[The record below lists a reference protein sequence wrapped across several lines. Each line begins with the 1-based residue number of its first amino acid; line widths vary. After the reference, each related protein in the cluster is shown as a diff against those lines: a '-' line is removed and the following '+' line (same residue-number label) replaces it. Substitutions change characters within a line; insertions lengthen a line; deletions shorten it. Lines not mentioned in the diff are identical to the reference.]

1 MTQENETH
9 NIISD
14 DGNDWIDKLRYSRS
28 FMAKLIL
35 SDNAVK
41 EYYAAI
47 TARLLSYQKVR
58 SKTGWNGVSFFAG
71 RESIAKITISGKTLC
86 VYLAF
91 QPDEEEGVKYKAKDV
106 SDKRKYQKT
115 PSLYKIKSNGA
126 LNHCLKIIDALAA
139 KLDLVMRTDTPQ
151 VFTSA
156 FRQDSFNN
164 LVTRGLIRLLKSKQR
179 SEKRDE
185 EGQVEEEKID
195 NVEKAEAEGEPIFGA
210 FEDADKT
217 VTDLVGRY
225 KVFGD
230 ILGAMSSGN
239 AKTRLSQMYMLRCID
254 ETWIKAV
261 EESLPALDELI
272 RNPSHF
278 IAETE
283 EILPIEM
290 TKKITSRSVA
300 HLSRHTD
307 LISKVEGDTVTP
319 IKMLNVFREDSILT
333 YENKFLNTLIY
344 KLFIFVNSRYNTAL
358 NYGVDEKVTAI
369 EFEDKFY
376 HDEYKAK
383 VKINVELSKKSNGEE
398 RSEEERINRITQSD
412 LWQRVSRLN
421 DVVAAYRS
429 SDFCL
434 AMGTHYVRPPVIRT
448 NAILKNKYF
457 RQCLAL
463 WEFIESYE
471 DDGFGF
477 SVGETVLATPD
488 AYVKQLYE
496 QSAIAYF
503 VFRHNALGD
512 YDSESILASFM
523 EQFNLYATDDANERS
538 YVLGERMSGSDTQ
551 NDDSA
556 VQTTDSP
563 LMDKNDAG
571 EDDIL
576 LAIKVA
582 LAAEKK
588 IAQQMK
594 AELERQKAEEQAAI
608 LAKQAEEQG
617 SADTETFENRVESDI
632 SASDDEDEY
641 SKDGIKYIKSF
652 KAKMMLA
659 SEETKEYF
667 AKIANGL
674 LKYTKVKMRESQQY
688 VTFKRGRDLL
698 CKIAVRGKTLCVH
711 FALEPSGLDDKYFI
725 TDLSGVRKF
734 AETPSMLKVKSER
747 GVKYAFELID
757 AVRERFGLTENAKYK
772 ESVTAADYPSTDMD
786 TLIAS
791 GLVKIVNENGEAVTI
806 DGVKVGASDNAI
818 SAVAEKE
825 EVIAEESCEDLIDTK
840 KEPDTVKENVVVK
853 ETAGAG
859 DVTSVDNE
867 ITKNSDTLSASSDSG
882 EQAMQTDTQEIISEV
897 AASEIAAASDDE
909 DEYSKDGIKYIKSF
923 KAKMM
928 LASEETKEYFAK
940 IANGLLKYTKVK
952 MRESQ
957 QYVTF
962 KRGRD
967 LLCKIAVRGKTLCVH
982 FALEPSGL
990 DDKYFI
996 TDLSGVRKFAET
1008 PSMLKVKSERGVKYA
1023 FELIDAVRE
1032 RFGLTENAKYKE
1044 SVTAADYPSTDMDT
1058 LIASGLVKIV
1068 NENGE
1073 AVTIDGVK
1081 VGASDNAI
1089 SAVAEKEEVIA
1100 EESCEDLIDTKKE
1113 PDTVK
1118 ENVVVKETA
1127 GAGAVTSVDNE
1138 ITKNSDTFSASSDS
1152 GYGENIQNEINDTDG
1167 AAATHT
1173 SDFGGKN
1180 YAGLDADSDEAVS
1193 LADIAVAV
1201 NEEERDVYGDDKK
1214 NDSQE
1219 TEREGDVTNID
1230 NQITKNSDTLSALSD
1245 SGKQEKQGKQ
1255 GFFAKVKS
1263 LFSKRR

>member
-106 SDKRKYQKT
+106 SYKRKYQKT

-126 LNHCLKIIDALAA
+126 LNHCLKIIDAIAA

-195 NVEKAEAEGEPIFGA
+195 NVEKAETEGEPIFGA

-667 AKIANGL
+667 AKIVNGL
-674 LKYTKVKMRESQQY
+674 LKYAKVKMRESQQY
-688 VTFKRGRDLL
+688 VTFKRGKDLL

-711 FALEPSGLDDKYFI
+711 FALEPSRLDDKYFI

-734 AETPSMLKVKSER
+734 AETPSMLKVRSER

-772 ESVTAADYPSTDMD
+772 ESVTTADYPSADMN
-786 TLIAS
+786 TLIAR

-825 EVIAEESCEDLIDTK
+825 KVIAEESREDLIDTE

-859 DVTSVDNE
+859 DVTNIDNE
-867 ITKNSDTLSASSDSG
+867 ITKNFDTLS
-882 EQAMQTDTQEIISEV
+882 T
-897 AASEIAAASDDE
+897 
-909 DEYSKDGIKYIKSF
+909 
-923 KAKMM
+923 
-928 LASEETKEYFAK
+928 
-940 IANGLLKYTKVK
+940 
-952 MRESQ
+952 
-957 QYVTF
+957 
-962 KRGRD
+962 
-967 LLCKIAVRGKTLCVH
+967 
-982 FALEPSGL
+982 
-990 DDKYFI
+990 
-996 TDLSGVRKFAET
+996 
-1008 PSMLKVKSERGVKYA
+1008 
-1023 FELIDAVRE
+1023 
-1032 RFGLTENAKYKE
+1032 
-1044 SVTAADYPSTDMDT
+1044 
-1058 LIASGLVKIV
+1058 
-1068 NENGE
+1068 
-1073 AVTIDGVK
+1073 
-1081 VGASDNAI
+1081 
-1089 SAVAEKEEVIA
+1089 
-1100 EESCEDLIDTKKE
+1100 
-1113 PDTVK
+1113 
-1118 ENVVVKETA
+1118 
-1127 GAGAVTSVDNE
+1127 
-1138 ITKNSDTFSASSDS
+1138 SSDS

-1173 SDFGGKN
+1173 SDLGEKNGG
-1180 YAGLDADSDEAVS
+1180 GLDADSDEAVS

-1201 NEEERDVYGDDKK
+1201 NEEERDVCGDDKK
-1214 NDSQE
+1214 NGSQE
-1219 TEREGDVTNID
+1219 TAGVGDATNID
-1230 NQITKNSDTLSALSD
+1230 NEITKNSDTLSASSD
-1245 SGKQEKQGKQ
+1245 SGKQEKQRKQ

>member
-106 SDKRKYQKT
+106 SYKRKYQKT
-115 PSLYKIKSNGA
+115 PSLYKIRSNGA
-126 LNHCLKIIDALAA
+126 LNHCLKIIDAIAA

-195 NVEKAEAEGEPIFGA
+195 NVERAEAEGEPIFGA

-667 AKIANGL
+667 AKIVNGL

-688 VTFKRGRDLL
+688 VTFKRGKDLL

-711 FALEPSGLDDKYFI
+711 FALEPSRLDDKYFI

-772 ESVTAADYPSTDMD
+772 ESVTTADYPSADMN

-806 DGVKVGASDNAI
+806 DGVKVGASNNAI

-825 EVIAEESCEDLIDTK
+825 KVIAGESREDLIDTE

-853 ETAGAG
+853 ETVGVG
-859 DVTSVDNE
+859 DVTNIDNE
-867 ITKNSDTLSASSDSG
+867 ITKNFDTLS
-882 EQAMQTDTQEIISEV
+882 T
-897 AASEIAAASDDE
+897 
-909 DEYSKDGIKYIKSF
+909 
-923 KAKMM
+923 
-928 LASEETKEYFAK
+928 
-940 IANGLLKYTKVK
+940 
-952 MRESQ
+952 
-957 QYVTF
+957 
-962 KRGRD
+962 
-967 LLCKIAVRGKTLCVH
+967 
-982 FALEPSGL
+982 
-990 DDKYFI
+990 
-996 TDLSGVRKFAET
+996 
-1008 PSMLKVKSERGVKYA
+1008 
-1023 FELIDAVRE
+1023 
-1032 RFGLTENAKYKE
+1032 
-1044 SVTAADYPSTDMDT
+1044 
-1058 LIASGLVKIV
+1058 
-1068 NENGE
+1068 
-1073 AVTIDGVK
+1073 
-1081 VGASDNAI
+1081 
-1089 SAVAEKEEVIA
+1089 
-1100 EESCEDLIDTKKE
+1100 
-1113 PDTVK
+1113 
-1118 ENVVVKETA
+1118 
-1127 GAGAVTSVDNE
+1127 
-1138 ITKNSDTFSASSDS
+1138 SSDS

-1173 SDFGGKN
+1173 SDFGEKN
-1180 YAGLDADSDEAVS
+1180 GGGLDADSDEAVS

-1201 NEEERDVYGDDKK
+1201 NEEERDVCGDDKK

-1219 TEREGDVTNID
+1219 TAGAGDVTNID
-1230 NQITKNSDTLSALSD
+1230 NEITKNSDTLSASSD
-1245 SGKQEKQGKQ
+1245 NGKQEKQRKQ

>member
-58 SKTGWNGVSFFAG
+58 SNTGWNGVSFFAG

-319 IKMLNVFREDSILT
+319 IKMLNVFRENSILT

-398 RSEEERINRITQSD
+398 RSEEERINRITHSD
-412 LWQRVSRLN
+412 
-421 DVVAAYRS
+421 
-429 SDFCL
+429 
-434 AMGTHYVRPPVIRT
+434 
-448 NAILKNKYF
+448 
-457 RQCLAL
+457 
-463 WEFIESYE
+463 
-471 DDGFGF
+471 
-477 SVGETVLATPD
+477 
-488 AYVKQLYE
+488 
-496 QSAIAYF
+496 
-503 VFRHNALGD
+503 
-512 YDSESILASFM
+512 
-523 EQFNLYATDDANERS
+523 
-538 YVLGERMSGSDTQ
+538 
-551 NDDSA
+551 
-556 VQTTDSP
+556 
-563 LMDKNDAG
+563 
-571 EDDIL
+571 
-576 LAIKVA
+576 
-582 LAAEKK
+582 
-588 IAQQMK
+588 
-594 AELERQKAEEQAAI
+594 
-608 LAKQAEEQG
+608 
-617 SADTETFENRVESDI
+617 
-632 SASDDEDEY
+632 
-641 SKDGIKYIKSF
+641 
-652 KAKMMLA
+652 
-659 SEETKEYF
+659 
-667 AKIANGL
+667 
-674 LKYTKVKMRESQQY
+674 
-688 VTFKRGRDLL
+688 
-698 CKIAVRGKTLCVH
+698 
-711 FALEPSGLDDKYFI
+711 
-725 TDLSGVRKF
+725 
-734 AETPSMLKVKSER
+734 
-747 GVKYAFELID
+747 
-757 AVRERFGLTENAKYK
+757 
-772 ESVTAADYPSTDMD
+772 
-786 TLIAS
+786 
-791 GLVKIVNENGEAVTI
+791 
-806 DGVKVGASDNAI
+806 
-818 SAVAEKE
+818 
-825 EVIAEESCEDLIDTK
+825 
-840 KEPDTVKENVVVK
+840 
-853 ETAGAG
+853 
-859 DVTSVDNE
+859 
-867 ITKNSDTLSASSDSG
+867 
-882 EQAMQTDTQEIISEV
+882 
-897 AASEIAAASDDE
+897 
-909 DEYSKDGIKYIKSF
+909 
-923 KAKMM
+923 
-928 LASEETKEYFAK
+928 
-940 IANGLLKYTKVK
+940 
-952 MRESQ
+952 
-957 QYVTF
+957 
-962 KRGRD
+962 
-967 LLCKIAVRGKTLCVH
+967 
-982 FALEPSGL
+982 
-990 DDKYFI
+990 
-996 TDLSGVRKFAET
+996 
-1008 PSMLKVKSERGVKYA
+1008 
-1023 FELIDAVRE
+1023 
-1032 RFGLTENAKYKE
+1032 
-1044 SVTAADYPSTDMDT
+1044 
-1058 LIASGLVKIV
+1058 
-1068 NENGE
+1068 
-1073 AVTIDGVK
+1073 
-1081 VGASDNAI
+1081 
-1089 SAVAEKEEVIA
+1089 
-1100 EESCEDLIDTKKE
+1100 
-1113 PDTVK
+1113 
-1118 ENVVVKETA
+1118 
-1127 GAGAVTSVDNE
+1127 
-1138 ITKNSDTFSASSDS
+1138 
-1152 GYGENIQNEINDTDG
+1152 
-1167 AAATHT
+1167 
-1173 SDFGGKN
+1173 
-1180 YAGLDADSDEAVS
+1180 
-1193 LADIAVAV
+1193 
-1201 NEEERDVYGDDKK
+1201 
-1214 NDSQE
+1214 
-1219 TEREGDVTNID
+1219 
-1230 NQITKNSDTLSALSD
+1230 
-1245 SGKQEKQGKQ
+1245 
-1255 GFFAKVKS
+1255 
-1263 LFSKRR
+1263 

>member
-106 SDKRKYQKT
+106 SYKRKYQKT

-126 LNHCLKIIDALAA
+126 LNHCLKIIDAIAA

-185 EGQVEEEKID
+185 EGQVEEGKID
-195 NVEKAEAEGEPIFGA
+195 NVEKAETEGEPIFGA

-608 LAKQAEEQG
+608 LAKQAKEQG

-667 AKIANGL
+667 AKIVNGL
-674 LKYTKVKMRESQQY
+674 LKYAKVKMRESQQY
-688 VTFKRGRDLL
+688 VTFKRGKDLL

-711 FALEPSGLDDKYFI
+711 FALEPSRLDDKYFI

-772 ESVTAADYPSTDMD
+772 ESVTTADYPSADMN

-791 GLVKIVNENGEAVTI
+791 GLIKIVNENGEAVTI
-806 DGVKVGASDNAI
+806 DGVKVGASNNAI

-825 EVIAEESCEDLIDTK
+825 EVIAGESREDLIDTE

-853 ETAGAG
+853 ETADAG
-859 DVTSVDNE
+859 DVTNIDNE
-867 ITKNSDTLSASSDSG
+867 ITKNFDTLSASSDSG
-882 EQAMQTDTQEIISEV
+882 
-897 AASEIAAASDDE
+897 
-909 DEYSKDGIKYIKSF
+909 
-923 KAKMM
+923 
-928 LASEETKEYFAK
+928 
-940 IANGLLKYTKVK
+940 
-952 MRESQ
+952 
-957 QYVTF
+957 
-962 KRGRD
+962 
-967 LLCKIAVRGKTLCVH
+967 H
-982 FALEPSGL
+982 
-990 DDKYFI
+990 
-996 TDLSGVRKFAET
+996 
-1008 PSMLKVKSERGVKYA
+1008 
-1023 FELIDAVRE
+1023 
-1032 RFGLTENAKYKE
+1032 
-1044 SVTAADYPSTDMDT
+1044 
-1058 LIASGLVKIV
+1058 
-1068 NENGE
+1068 
-1073 AVTIDGVK
+1073 
-1081 VGASDNAI
+1081 
-1089 SAVAEKEEVIA
+1089 
-1100 EESCEDLIDTKKE
+1100 
-1113 PDTVK
+1113 
-1118 ENVVVKETA
+1118 
-1127 GAGAVTSVDNE
+1127 
-1138 ITKNSDTFSASSDS
+1138 
-1152 GYGENIQNEINDTDG
+1152 GENIQNEINDTDG

-1173 SDFGGKN
+1173 SDLDEKNGG
-1180 YAGLDADSDEAVS
+1180 GLDADSDEAVS

-1201 NEEERDVYGDDKK
+1201 NEEERDVCGDDKK

-1219 TEREGDVTNID
+1219 TVGVGDVTNID
-1230 NQITKNSDTLSALSD
+1230 NEITKNSDTLSASSD
-1245 SGKQEKQGKQ
+1245 SGKQEKQRKQ

>member
-106 SDKRKYQKT
+106 SYKRKYQKT

-126 LNHCLKIIDALAA
+126 LNHCLKIIDAIAA

-195 NVEKAEAEGEPIFGA
+195 NVEKAETEGEPIFGA

-333 YENKFLNTLIY
+333 YENKFVNTLIY
-344 KLFIFVNSRYNTAL
+344 KLFVFVNSRYNTAL

-434 AMGTHYVRPPVIRT
+434 AMGTYYVRPPVIRT

-571 EDDIL
+571 EDGIL

-667 AKIANGL
+667 AKIVNGL
-674 LKYTKVKMRESQQY
+674 LKYAKVKMRESQQY
-688 VTFKRGRDLL
+688 VTFKRGKDLL

-711 FALEPSGLDDKYFI
+711 FALEPSRLDDKYFI

-772 ESVTAADYPSTDMD
+772 ESVTTADYPSADMN

-825 EVIAEESCEDLIDTK
+825 EVIAEESREDLIDTE

-859 DVTSVDNE
+859 DVTNIDNE
-867 ITKNSDTLSASSDSG
+867 ITKNSDTL
-882 EQAMQTDTQEIISEV
+882 
-897 AASEIAAASDDE
+897 
-909 DEYSKDGIKYIKSF
+909 
-923 KAKMM
+923 
-928 LASEETKEYFAK
+928 
-940 IANGLLKYTKVK
+940 
-952 MRESQ
+952 
-957 QYVTF
+957 
-962 KRGRD
+962 
-967 LLCKIAVRGKTLCVH
+967 
-982 FALEPSGL
+982 
-990 DDKYFI
+990 
-996 TDLSGVRKFAET
+996 
-1008 PSMLKVKSERGVKYA
+1008 
-1023 FELIDAVRE
+1023 
-1032 RFGLTENAKYKE
+1032 
-1044 SVTAADYPSTDMDT
+1044 
-1058 LIASGLVKIV
+1058 
-1068 NENGE
+1068 
-1073 AVTIDGVK
+1073 
-1081 VGASDNAI
+1081 
-1089 SAVAEKEEVIA
+1089 
-1100 EESCEDLIDTKKE
+1100 
-1113 PDTVK
+1113 
-1118 ENVVVKETA
+1118 
-1127 GAGAVTSVDNE
+1127 
-1138 ITKNSDTFSASSDS
+1138 SASSDS

-1173 SDFGGKN
+1173 SDLGEKNGG
-1180 YAGLDADSDEAVS
+1180 GLDADSDEAVS

-1201 NEEERDVYGDDKK
+1201 NEEERDVCGDDKK

-1219 TEREGDVTNID
+1219 TAGVGDVTNID
-1230 NQITKNSDTLSALSD
+1230 NGITKNSDMLSASSD
-1245 SGKQEKQGKQ
+1245 SGKQEKQRKQ

>member
-28 FMAKLIL
+28 FVAKLIL

-106 SDKRKYQKT
+106 SYKRKYQKT
-115 PSLYKIKSNGA
+115 PSLYKIRSNGA
-126 LNHCLKIIDALAA
+126 LNHCLKIIDAIAA

-195 NVEKAEAEGEPIFGA
+195 NVEKAETEGEPIFGA

-344 KLFIFVNSRYNTAL
+344 KLFVFVNSRYNTAL

-503 VFRHNALGD
+503 IFRHNALGD

-556 VQTTDSP
+556 VQITDSP

-594 AELERQKAEEQAAI
+594 AELERQKAEEKAAI

-667 AKIANGL
+667 AKIVNGL
-674 LKYTKVKMRESQQY
+674 LKYAKVKMRESQQY
-688 VTFKRGRDLL
+688 VTFKRGKDVL

-711 FALEPSGLDDKYFI
+711 FALEPSRLDDKYFI

-772 ESVTAADYPSTDMD
+772 ESVTTADYPSADMN

-806 DGVKVGASDNAI
+806 DGVKVGASNNAI

-825 EVIAEESCEDLIDTK
+825 KVIAGESREDLIDTE

-853 ETAGAG
+853 ETVGVG
-859 DVTSVDNE
+859 DVTNIDNE
-867 ITKNSDTLSASSDSG
+867 ITKNFDTLS
-882 EQAMQTDTQEIISEV
+882 T
-897 AASEIAAASDDE
+897 
-909 DEYSKDGIKYIKSF
+909 
-923 KAKMM
+923 
-928 LASEETKEYFAK
+928 
-940 IANGLLKYTKVK
+940 
-952 MRESQ
+952 
-957 QYVTF
+957 
-962 KRGRD
+962 
-967 LLCKIAVRGKTLCVH
+967 
-982 FALEPSGL
+982 
-990 DDKYFI
+990 
-996 TDLSGVRKFAET
+996 
-1008 PSMLKVKSERGVKYA
+1008 
-1023 FELIDAVRE
+1023 
-1032 RFGLTENAKYKE
+1032 
-1044 SVTAADYPSTDMDT
+1044 
-1058 LIASGLVKIV
+1058 
-1068 NENGE
+1068 
-1073 AVTIDGVK
+1073 
-1081 VGASDNAI
+1081 
-1089 SAVAEKEEVIA
+1089 
-1100 EESCEDLIDTKKE
+1100 
-1113 PDTVK
+1113 
-1118 ENVVVKETA
+1118 
-1127 GAGAVTSVDNE
+1127 
-1138 ITKNSDTFSASSDS
+1138 SSDS

-1173 SDFGGKN
+1173 SDFGEKN
-1180 YAGLDADSDEAVS
+1180 GGGLDADSDEAVS

-1201 NEEERDVYGDDKK
+1201 NEEERDVCGDDKK

-1219 TEREGDVTNID
+1219 TAGAGDVTNID
-1230 NQITKNSDTLSALSD
+1230 NEITKNSDTLSASSD
-1245 SGKQEKQGKQ
+1245 NGKQEKQRKQ

>member
-28 FMAKLIL
+28 FMAKIIL

-106 SDKRKYQKT
+106 SYKRKYQKT
-115 PSLYKIKSNGA
+115 PSLYKIRSNGA
-126 LNHCLKIIDALAA
+126 LNHCLKIIDAIAA
-139 KLDLVMRTDTPQ
+139 KLDLVMRTDTSQ

-195 NVEKAEAEGEPIFGA
+195 NVEKAETEGEPIFGA

-344 KLFIFVNSRYNTAL
+344 KLFVFVNSRYNTAL

-608 LAKQAEEQG
+608 LAKQAKEQG

-667 AKIANGL
+667 AKIVNGL
-674 LKYTKVKMRESQQY
+674 LKYAKVKMRESQQY
-688 VTFKRGRDLL
+688 VTFKRGKDLL

-711 FALEPSGLDDKYFI
+711 FALEPSRLDDKYFI

-772 ESVTAADYPSTDMD
+772 ESVTTADYPSADMN

-818 SAVAEKE
+818 SEVAEKE
-825 EVIAEESCEDLIDTK
+825 EVIAEESREDLIDTE

-859 DVTSVDNE
+859 DVTNIDNE
-867 ITKNSDTLSASSDSG
+867 ITKNFDTLS
-882 EQAMQTDTQEIISEV
+882 T
-897 AASEIAAASDDE
+897 
-909 DEYSKDGIKYIKSF
+909 
-923 KAKMM
+923 
-928 LASEETKEYFAK
+928 
-940 IANGLLKYTKVK
+940 
-952 MRESQ
+952 
-957 QYVTF
+957 
-962 KRGRD
+962 
-967 LLCKIAVRGKTLCVH
+967 
-982 FALEPSGL
+982 
-990 DDKYFI
+990 
-996 TDLSGVRKFAET
+996 
-1008 PSMLKVKSERGVKYA
+1008 
-1023 FELIDAVRE
+1023 
-1032 RFGLTENAKYKE
+1032 
-1044 SVTAADYPSTDMDT
+1044 
-1058 LIASGLVKIV
+1058 
-1068 NENGE
+1068 
-1073 AVTIDGVK
+1073 
-1081 VGASDNAI
+1081 
-1089 SAVAEKEEVIA
+1089 
-1100 EESCEDLIDTKKE
+1100 
-1113 PDTVK
+1113 
-1118 ENVVVKETA
+1118 
-1127 GAGAVTSVDNE
+1127 
-1138 ITKNSDTFSASSDS
+1138 SSDS

-1173 SDFGGKN
+1173 SDLGEKNGG
-1180 YAGLDADSDEAVS
+1180 GLDADSDEAVS

-1201 NEEERDVYGDDKK
+1201 NEEERDVCGDDKK

-1219 TEREGDVTNID
+1219 TVGVGDVTNID
-1230 NQITKNSDTLSALSD
+1230 NEITKNSDTLSASSD
-1245 SGKQEKQGKQ
+1245 SGKQEKQRKQ

>member
-106 SDKRKYQKT
+106 SYKRKYQKT

-126 LNHCLKIIDALAA
+126 LNHCLKIIDAIAA

-195 NVEKAEAEGEPIFGA
+195 NVEKAETEGEPIFGA

-344 KLFIFVNSRYNTAL
+344 KLFVFVNSRYNTAL

-667 AKIANGL
+667 AKIVNGL
-674 LKYTKVKMRESQQY
+674 LKYAKVKMRESQQY
-688 VTFKRGRDLL
+688 VTFKRGKDLL

-711 FALEPSGLDDKYFI
+711 FALEPSRLDDKYFI

-772 ESVTAADYPSTDMD
+772 ESVTTADYPSADMN

-825 EVIAEESCEDLIDTK
+825 EVIAEESREDLIDTE

-859 DVTSVDNE
+859 DVTNIDNE
-867 ITKNSDTLSASSDSG
+867 ITKNSDTLS
-882 EQAMQTDTQEIISEV
+882 T
-897 AASEIAAASDDE
+897 
-909 DEYSKDGIKYIKSF
+909 
-923 KAKMM
+923 
-928 LASEETKEYFAK
+928 
-940 IANGLLKYTKVK
+940 
-952 MRESQ
+952 
-957 QYVTF
+957 
-962 KRGRD
+962 
-967 LLCKIAVRGKTLCVH
+967 
-982 FALEPSGL
+982 
-990 DDKYFI
+990 
-996 TDLSGVRKFAET
+996 
-1008 PSMLKVKSERGVKYA
+1008 
-1023 FELIDAVRE
+1023 
-1032 RFGLTENAKYKE
+1032 
-1044 SVTAADYPSTDMDT
+1044 
-1058 LIASGLVKIV
+1058 
-1068 NENGE
+1068 
-1073 AVTIDGVK
+1073 
-1081 VGASDNAI
+1081 
-1089 SAVAEKEEVIA
+1089 
-1100 EESCEDLIDTKKE
+1100 
-1113 PDTVK
+1113 
-1118 ENVVVKETA
+1118 
-1127 GAGAVTSVDNE
+1127 
-1138 ITKNSDTFSASSDS
+1138 SSDS

-1173 SDFGGKN
+1173 SDLGEKNGG
-1180 YAGLDADSDEAVS
+1180 GLDADSDEAVS

-1201 NEEERDVYGDDKK
+1201 NEEERDVCGDDKK

-1219 TEREGDVTNID
+1219 TVGAGDVTNID
-1230 NQITKNSDTLSALSD
+1230 NEITKNFDTLSTSSD
-1245 SGKQEKQGKQ
+1245 SGKQEKQRKQ

>member
-106 SDKRKYQKT
+106 SYKRKYQKT
-115 PSLYKIKSNGA
+115 PSLYKIRSNGA
-126 LNHCLKIIDALAA
+126 LNHCLKIIDAIAA

-195 NVEKAEAEGEPIFGA
+195 NVEKAETEGEPIFGA

-254 ETWIKAV
+254 DTWIKAV

-344 KLFIFVNSRYNTAL
+344 KLFVFVNSRYNTAL

-594 AELERQKAEEQAAI
+594 AEFEWQKAEEQAAI

-667 AKIANGL
+667 AKIVNGL
-674 LKYTKVKMRESQQY
+674 LKYAKVKMRESQQY
-688 VTFKRGRDLL
+688 VTFKRGKDLL
-698 CKIAVRGKTLCVH
+698 CKITVRGKTLCVH
-711 FALEPSGLDDKYFI
+711 FALEPSRLDDKYFI

-772 ESVTAADYPSTDMD
+772 ESVTTADYPSADMN

-818 SAVAEKE
+818 SEVAEKE
-825 EVIAEESCEDLIDTK
+825 EVIAEESREDLIDTE

-859 DVTSVDNE
+859 DVTNIDNE
-867 ITKNSDTLSASSDSG
+867 ITKNFDTLS
-882 EQAMQTDTQEIISEV
+882 T
-897 AASEIAAASDDE
+897 
-909 DEYSKDGIKYIKSF
+909 
-923 KAKMM
+923 
-928 LASEETKEYFAK
+928 
-940 IANGLLKYTKVK
+940 
-952 MRESQ
+952 
-957 QYVTF
+957 
-962 KRGRD
+962 
-967 LLCKIAVRGKTLCVH
+967 
-982 FALEPSGL
+982 
-990 DDKYFI
+990 
-996 TDLSGVRKFAET
+996 
-1008 PSMLKVKSERGVKYA
+1008 
-1023 FELIDAVRE
+1023 
-1032 RFGLTENAKYKE
+1032 
-1044 SVTAADYPSTDMDT
+1044 
-1058 LIASGLVKIV
+1058 
-1068 NENGE
+1068 
-1073 AVTIDGVK
+1073 
-1081 VGASDNAI
+1081 
-1089 SAVAEKEEVIA
+1089 
-1100 EESCEDLIDTKKE
+1100 
-1113 PDTVK
+1113 
-1118 ENVVVKETA
+1118 
-1127 GAGAVTSVDNE
+1127 
-1138 ITKNSDTFSASSDS
+1138 SSDS

-1173 SDFGGKN
+1173 SDLGEKNGG
-1180 YAGLDADSDEAVS
+1180 GLDADSDEAVS
-1193 LADIAVAV
+1193 FADIAVAV
-1201 NEEERDVYGDDKK
+1201 NEEERDVCGDDKK

-1219 TEREGDVTNID
+1219 TVGVGDVTNID
-1230 NQITKNSDTLSALSD
+1230 NEITKNSDTLSASSD
-1245 SGKQEKQGKQ
+1245 SGKQEKQRKQ

>member
-47 TARLLSYQKVR
+47 TARLSSYQKVR

-106 SDKRKYQKT
+106 SYKRKYQKT

-126 LNHCLKIIDALAA
+126 LNHCLKIIDAIAA

-195 NVEKAEAEGEPIFGA
+195 NVEKAETEGEPIFGA

-333 YENKFLNTLIY
+333 YENKFVNTLIY
-344 KLFIFVNSRYNTAL
+344 KLFVFVNSRYNTAL

-434 AMGTHYVRPPVIRT
+434 AMGTYYVRPPVIRT

-571 EDDIL
+571 EDGIL

-667 AKIANGL
+667 AKIVNGL
-674 LKYTKVKMRESQQY
+674 LKYAKVKMRESQQY
-688 VTFKRGRDLL
+688 VTFKRGKDVL

-711 FALEPSGLDDKYFI
+711 FALEPSRLDDKYFI

-772 ESVTAADYPSTDMD
+772 ESVTTADYPSADMN

-825 EVIAEESCEDLIDTK
+825 KVIAEESSEDLIDTE

-859 DVTSVDNE
+859 DVTNIDNE
-867 ITKNSDTLSASSDSG
+867 ITKNSDTL
-882 EQAMQTDTQEIISEV
+882 
-897 AASEIAAASDDE
+897 
-909 DEYSKDGIKYIKSF
+909 
-923 KAKMM
+923 
-928 LASEETKEYFAK
+928 
-940 IANGLLKYTKVK
+940 
-952 MRESQ
+952 
-957 QYVTF
+957 
-962 KRGRD
+962 
-967 LLCKIAVRGKTLCVH
+967 
-982 FALEPSGL
+982 
-990 DDKYFI
+990 
-996 TDLSGVRKFAET
+996 
-1008 PSMLKVKSERGVKYA
+1008 
-1023 FELIDAVRE
+1023 
-1032 RFGLTENAKYKE
+1032 
-1044 SVTAADYPSTDMDT
+1044 
-1058 LIASGLVKIV
+1058 
-1068 NENGE
+1068 
-1073 AVTIDGVK
+1073 
-1081 VGASDNAI
+1081 
-1089 SAVAEKEEVIA
+1089 
-1100 EESCEDLIDTKKE
+1100 
-1113 PDTVK
+1113 
-1118 ENVVVKETA
+1118 
-1127 GAGAVTSVDNE
+1127 
-1138 ITKNSDTFSASSDS
+1138 SASSDS

-1173 SDFGGKN
+1173 SDLGEKNGG
-1180 YAGLDADSDEAVS
+1180 GLDADSDEAVS

-1201 NEEERDVYGDDKK
+1201 NEEERDVCGDDKK

-1219 TEREGDVTNID
+1219 TAGVGDVTNID
-1230 NQITKNSDTLSALSD
+1230 NGITKNSDMLSASSD
-1245 SGKQEKQGKQ
+1245 SGKQEKQRKQ

>member
-195 NVEKAEAEGEPIFGA
+195 NVEKAEAEGELIFGA

-434 AMGTHYVRPPVIRT
+434 MMGTHYVRPPVIRT

-556 VQTTDSP
+556 VRTTDSP

-582 LAAEKK
+582 LEAEKK

-617 SADTETFENRVESDI
+617 SADTETFENRVKSDI

-688 VTFKRGRDLL
+688 VTFKRGKDLL

-772 ESVTAADYPSTDMD
+772 ESVTTADYPSTDMN

-806 DGVKVGASDNAI
+806 DGVKVGASNNAI

-825 EVIAEESCEDLIDTK
+825 EVIAEESSEDLIDTK

-859 DVTSVDNE
+859 DVTNIDNE
-867 ITKNSDTLSASSDSG
+867 ITKNSDTL
-882 EQAMQTDTQEIISEV
+882 
-897 AASEIAAASDDE
+897 
-909 DEYSKDGIKYIKSF
+909 
-923 KAKMM
+923 
-928 LASEETKEYFAK
+928 
-940 IANGLLKYTKVK
+940 
-952 MRESQ
+952 
-957 QYVTF
+957 
-962 KRGRD
+962 
-967 LLCKIAVRGKTLCVH
+967 
-982 FALEPSGL
+982 
-990 DDKYFI
+990 
-996 TDLSGVRKFAET
+996 
-1008 PSMLKVKSERGVKYA
+1008 
-1023 FELIDAVRE
+1023 
-1032 RFGLTENAKYKE
+1032 
-1044 SVTAADYPSTDMDT
+1044 
-1058 LIASGLVKIV
+1058 
-1068 NENGE
+1068 
-1073 AVTIDGVK
+1073 
-1081 VGASDNAI
+1081 
-1089 SAVAEKEEVIA
+1089 
-1100 EESCEDLIDTKKE
+1100 
-1113 PDTVK
+1113 
-1118 ENVVVKETA
+1118 
-1127 GAGAVTSVDNE
+1127 
-1138 ITKNSDTFSASSDS
+1138 SASSDS

-1173 SDFGGKN
+1173 SDFGEKN
-1180 YAGLDADSDEAVS
+1180 GGGLDADSDEAVS

-1214 NDSQE
+1214 NDSQG

-1230 NQITKNSDTLSALSD
+1230 NQITKNSDTLSASSD

-1263 LFSKRR
+1263 LFFKRR

>member
-106 SDKRKYQKT
+106 SYKRKYQKT

-126 LNHCLKIIDALAA
+126 LNHCLKIIDAIAA

-185 EGQVEEEKID
+185 EGQVEEGKIG
-195 NVEKAEAEGEPIFGA
+195 NVEKAEPEGEPIFGA

-667 AKIANGL
+667 AKIVNGL
-674 LKYTKVKMRESQQY
+674 LKYAKVKMRESQQY
-688 VTFKRGRDLL
+688 VTFKRGKDLL

-711 FALEPSGLDDKYFI
+711 FALEPSRLDDKYFI

-772 ESVTAADYPSTDMD
+772 ESVTTADYPSADMN

-791 GLVKIVNENGEAVTI
+791 GLVKIVNENGEVVTI

-825 EVIAEESCEDLIDTK
+825 KVIAEESREDLIDTE
-840 KEPDTVKENVVVK
+840 KEPDTVKENAVVK

-859 DVTSVDNE
+859 DVTNIDNE
-867 ITKNSDTLSASSDSG
+867 ITKNFDTLS
-882 EQAMQTDTQEIISEV
+882 T
-897 AASEIAAASDDE
+897 
-909 DEYSKDGIKYIKSF
+909 
-923 KAKMM
+923 
-928 LASEETKEYFAK
+928 
-940 IANGLLKYTKVK
+940 
-952 MRESQ
+952 
-957 QYVTF
+957 
-962 KRGRD
+962 
-967 LLCKIAVRGKTLCVH
+967 
-982 FALEPSGL
+982 
-990 DDKYFI
+990 
-996 TDLSGVRKFAET
+996 
-1008 PSMLKVKSERGVKYA
+1008 
-1023 FELIDAVRE
+1023 
-1032 RFGLTENAKYKE
+1032 
-1044 SVTAADYPSTDMDT
+1044 
-1058 LIASGLVKIV
+1058 
-1068 NENGE
+1068 
-1073 AVTIDGVK
+1073 
-1081 VGASDNAI
+1081 
-1089 SAVAEKEEVIA
+1089 
-1100 EESCEDLIDTKKE
+1100 
-1113 PDTVK
+1113 
-1118 ENVVVKETA
+1118 
-1127 GAGAVTSVDNE
+1127 
-1138 ITKNSDTFSASSDS
+1138 SSDS

-1173 SDFGGKN
+1173 SDLGEKNGG
-1180 YAGLDADSDEAVS
+1180 GLDADSDEAVS

-1201 NEEERDVYGDDKK
+1201 NEEERDVCGDDKK

-1219 TEREGDVTNID
+1219 TVGAGDVTNID
-1230 NQITKNSDTLSALSD
+1230 NEITKNSDTLSASSD
-1245 SGKQEKQGKQ
+1245 SGKQEKQRKQ

>member
-106 SDKRKYQKT
+106 SYKRKYQKT

-126 LNHCLKIIDALAA
+126 LNHCLKIIDAIAA

-185 EGQVEEEKID
+185 EGQVEEGKID

-571 EDDIL
+571 EDGIL

-667 AKIANGL
+667 AKIVNGL
-674 LKYTKVKMRESQQY
+674 LKYAKVKMRESQQY
-688 VTFKRGRDLL
+688 VTFKRGKDLL

-711 FALEPSGLDDKYFI
+711 FALEPSRLDDKYFI

-772 ESVTAADYPSTDMD
+772 ESVTTADYPSADMN

-825 EVIAEESCEDLIDTK
+825 EVIAGGSREDLIDTE

-859 DVTSVDNE
+859 DVTNIDNE
-867 ITKNSDTLSASSDSG
+867 ITKNFDTLS
-882 EQAMQTDTQEIISEV
+882 T
-897 AASEIAAASDDE
+897 
-909 DEYSKDGIKYIKSF
+909 
-923 KAKMM
+923 
-928 LASEETKEYFAK
+928 
-940 IANGLLKYTKVK
+940 
-952 MRESQ
+952 
-957 QYVTF
+957 
-962 KRGRD
+962 
-967 LLCKIAVRGKTLCVH
+967 
-982 FALEPSGL
+982 
-990 DDKYFI
+990 
-996 TDLSGVRKFAET
+996 
-1008 PSMLKVKSERGVKYA
+1008 
-1023 FELIDAVRE
+1023 
-1032 RFGLTENAKYKE
+1032 
-1044 SVTAADYPSTDMDT
+1044 
-1058 LIASGLVKIV
+1058 
-1068 NENGE
+1068 
-1073 AVTIDGVK
+1073 
-1081 VGASDNAI
+1081 
-1089 SAVAEKEEVIA
+1089 
-1100 EESCEDLIDTKKE
+1100 
-1113 PDTVK
+1113 
-1118 ENVVVKETA
+1118 
-1127 GAGAVTSVDNE
+1127 
-1138 ITKNSDTFSASSDS
+1138 SSDS

-1173 SDFGGKN
+1173 SDLGEKNGG
-1180 YAGLDADSDEAVS
+1180 GLDADSDEAVS

-1201 NEEERDVYGDDKK
+1201 NEEERDVCGDDKK

-1219 TEREGDVTNID
+1219 TVGAGDVTNID
-1230 NQITKNSDTLSALSD
+1230 NEITKNSDTLSASSD
-1245 SGKQEKQGKQ
+1245 SGKQEKQRKQ

>member
-9 NIISD
+9 NITSD

-106 SDKRKYQKT
+106 SYKRKYQKT
-115 PSLYKIKSNGA
+115 PSLYKIRSNGA
-126 LNHCLKIIDALAA
+126 LNHCLKIIDAIAA

-344 KLFIFVNSRYNTAL
+344 KLFVFVNSRYNTAL

-667 AKIANGL
+667 AKIVNGL
-674 LKYTKVKMRESQQY
+674 LKYAKVKMRESQQY
-688 VTFKRGRDLL
+688 VTFKRGKDLL

-711 FALEPSGLDDKYFI
+711 FALEPSRLDDKYFI

-772 ESVTAADYPSTDMD
+772 ESVTTADYPSADMN

-825 EVIAEESCEDLIDTK
+825 KVIAEESSEDLIDTE

-859 DVTSVDNE
+859 DVTNIDNE
-867 ITKNSDTLSASSDSG
+867 ITKNFDTLS
-882 EQAMQTDTQEIISEV
+882 T
-897 AASEIAAASDDE
+897 
-909 DEYSKDGIKYIKSF
+909 
-923 KAKMM
+923 
-928 LASEETKEYFAK
+928 
-940 IANGLLKYTKVK
+940 
-952 MRESQ
+952 
-957 QYVTF
+957 
-962 KRGRD
+962 
-967 LLCKIAVRGKTLCVH
+967 
-982 FALEPSGL
+982 
-990 DDKYFI
+990 
-996 TDLSGVRKFAET
+996 
-1008 PSMLKVKSERGVKYA
+1008 
-1023 FELIDAVRE
+1023 
-1032 RFGLTENAKYKE
+1032 
-1044 SVTAADYPSTDMDT
+1044 
-1058 LIASGLVKIV
+1058 
-1068 NENGE
+1068 
-1073 AVTIDGVK
+1073 
-1081 VGASDNAI
+1081 
-1089 SAVAEKEEVIA
+1089 
-1100 EESCEDLIDTKKE
+1100 
-1113 PDTVK
+1113 
-1118 ENVVVKETA
+1118 
-1127 GAGAVTSVDNE
+1127 
-1138 ITKNSDTFSASSDS
+1138 SSDS

-1173 SDFGGKN
+1173 SDLGEKNGG
-1180 YAGLDADSDEAVS
+1180 GLDADSDEAVS

-1201 NEEERDVYGDDKK
+1201 NEEERDVCGDDKK

-1219 TEREGDVTNID
+1219 TVGVGDVTNID
-1230 NQITKNSDTLSALSD
+1230 NEITKNSDTLSASSD
-1245 SGKQEKQGKQ
+1245 SGKQEKQRKQ

>member
-106 SDKRKYQKT
+106 SYKRKYQKT
-115 PSLYKIKSNGA
+115 PSLYKIRSNGA
-126 LNHCLKIIDALAA
+126 LNHCLKIIDAIAA

-195 NVEKAEAEGEPIFGA
+195 NVEKAETEGEPIFGA

-344 KLFIFVNSRYNTAL
+344 KLFVFVNSRYNTAL

-376 HDEYKAK
+376 HYEYKAK

-667 AKIANGL
+667 AKIVNGL
-674 LKYTKVKMRESQQY
+674 LKYAKVKMRESQQY
-688 VTFKRGRDLL
+688 VTFKRGKDLL

-711 FALEPSGLDDKYFI
+711 FALEPSRLDDKYFI
-725 TDLSGVRKF
+725 TDLSGIRKF

-757 AVRERFGLTENAKYK
+757 AIRERFGLTENAKYK
-772 ESVTAADYPSTDMD
+772 ESVTTADYPSADMN

-825 EVIAEESCEDLIDTK
+825 EVIAEESREDLIDTE

-859 DVTSVDNE
+859 DVTNIDNE
-867 ITKNSDTLSASSDSG
+867 ITKNSDTL
-882 EQAMQTDTQEIISEV
+882 
-897 AASEIAAASDDE
+897 
-909 DEYSKDGIKYIKSF
+909 
-923 KAKMM
+923 
-928 LASEETKEYFAK
+928 
-940 IANGLLKYTKVK
+940 
-952 MRESQ
+952 
-957 QYVTF
+957 
-962 KRGRD
+962 
-967 LLCKIAVRGKTLCVH
+967 
-982 FALEPSGL
+982 
-990 DDKYFI
+990 
-996 TDLSGVRKFAET
+996 
-1008 PSMLKVKSERGVKYA
+1008 
-1023 FELIDAVRE
+1023 
-1032 RFGLTENAKYKE
+1032 
-1044 SVTAADYPSTDMDT
+1044 
-1058 LIASGLVKIV
+1058 
-1068 NENGE
+1068 
-1073 AVTIDGVK
+1073 
-1081 VGASDNAI
+1081 
-1089 SAVAEKEEVIA
+1089 
-1100 EESCEDLIDTKKE
+1100 
-1113 PDTVK
+1113 
-1118 ENVVVKETA
+1118 
-1127 GAGAVTSVDNE
+1127 
-1138 ITKNSDTFSASSDS
+1138 SASSDS

-1173 SDFGGKN
+1173 SDLGEKNGG
-1180 YAGLDADSDEAVS
+1180 GLDADSDEAVS

-1201 NEEERDVYGDDKK
+1201 NEEERDVCGDDKK

-1219 TEREGDVTNID
+1219 TAGVGDVTNID
-1230 NQITKNSDTLSALSD
+1230 NGITKNSDMLSASSD
-1245 SGKQEKQGKQ
+1245 SGKQEKQRKQ

>member
-106 SDKRKYQKT
+106 SYKRKYQKT

-126 LNHCLKIIDALAA
+126 LNHCLKIIDAIAA

-195 NVEKAEAEGEPIFGA
+195 NVEKAETEGEPIFGA

-594 AELERQKAEEQAAI
+594 AEFEWQKAEEQAAI

-667 AKIANGL
+667 AKIVNGL
-674 LKYTKVKMRESQQY
+674 LKYVKVKMRESQQY
-688 VTFKRGRDLL
+688 VTFKRGKDLL

-711 FALEPSGLDDKYFI
+711 FALEPSRLDDKYFI

-757 AVRERFGLTENAKYK
+757 AVRERFGLAENAKYK
-772 ESVTAADYPSTDMD
+772 ESVTTADYPSADMN

-791 GLVKIVNENGEAVTI
+791 GLVKIVNENGEVVTI

-825 EVIAEESCEDLIDTK
+825 EVIAGESREDLIDTE
-840 KEPDTVKENVVVK
+840 KEPDTVKENAVVK

-859 DVTSVDNE
+859 DVTNIDNE

-882 EQAMQTDTQEIISEV
+882 
-897 AASEIAAASDDE
+897 
-909 DEYSKDGIKYIKSF
+909 
-923 KAKMM
+923 
-928 LASEETKEYFAK
+928 
-940 IANGLLKYTKVK
+940 
-952 MRESQ
+952 
-957 QYVTF
+957 
-962 KRGRD
+962 
-967 LLCKIAVRGKTLCVH
+967 H
-982 FALEPSGL
+982 
-990 DDKYFI
+990 
-996 TDLSGVRKFAET
+996 
-1008 PSMLKVKSERGVKYA
+1008 
-1023 FELIDAVRE
+1023 
-1032 RFGLTENAKYKE
+1032 
-1044 SVTAADYPSTDMDT
+1044 
-1058 LIASGLVKIV
+1058 
-1068 NENGE
+1068 
-1073 AVTIDGVK
+1073 
-1081 VGASDNAI
+1081 
-1089 SAVAEKEEVIA
+1089 
-1100 EESCEDLIDTKKE
+1100 
-1113 PDTVK
+1113 
-1118 ENVVVKETA
+1118 
-1127 GAGAVTSVDNE
+1127 
-1138 ITKNSDTFSASSDS
+1138 
-1152 GYGENIQNEINDTDG
+1152 GENIQNEINDTDG

-1173 SDFGGKN
+1173 SDLGEKNGG
-1180 YAGLDADSDEAVS
+1180 GLDADSDEAVS

-1201 NEEERDVYGDDKK
+1201 NEEERDVCGDDKK

-1219 TEREGDVTNID
+1219 TAGAGDVTNID
-1230 NQITKNSDTLSALSD
+1230 NEITKNSDTLSASSD
-1245 SGKQEKQGKQ
+1245 SSKQEKQRKQ

>member
-106 SDKRKYQKT
+106 SYKRKYQKT
-115 PSLYKIKSNGA
+115 PSLYKIRSNGA
-126 LNHCLKIIDALAA
+126 LNHCLKIIDAIAA

-261 EESLPALDELI
+261 EESLPTLDELI

-344 KLFIFVNSRYNTAL
+344 KLFVFVNSRYNTAL

-667 AKIANGL
+667 AKIVNGL

-688 VTFKRGRDLL
+688 VTFKRGKDLL

-711 FALEPSGLDDKYFI
+711 FALEPSRLDDKYFI

-757 AVRERFGLTENAKYK
+757 AGRERFGLTENAKYK
-772 ESVTAADYPSTDMD
+772 ESVTTADYPSADMN

-825 EVIAEESCEDLIDTK
+825 EVIAEESSEDLIDTE

-853 ETAGAG
+853 ETADAG
-859 DVTSVDNE
+859 DVTNIDNE

-882 EQAMQTDTQEIISEV
+882 
-897 AASEIAAASDDE
+897 
-909 DEYSKDGIKYIKSF
+909 
-923 KAKMM
+923 
-928 LASEETKEYFAK
+928 
-940 IANGLLKYTKVK
+940 
-952 MRESQ
+952 
-957 QYVTF
+957 
-962 KRGRD
+962 
-967 LLCKIAVRGKTLCVH
+967 H
-982 FALEPSGL
+982 
-990 DDKYFI
+990 
-996 TDLSGVRKFAET
+996 
-1008 PSMLKVKSERGVKYA
+1008 
-1023 FELIDAVRE
+1023 
-1032 RFGLTENAKYKE
+1032 
-1044 SVTAADYPSTDMDT
+1044 
-1058 LIASGLVKIV
+1058 
-1068 NENGE
+1068 
-1073 AVTIDGVK
+1073 
-1081 VGASDNAI
+1081 
-1089 SAVAEKEEVIA
+1089 
-1100 EESCEDLIDTKKE
+1100 
-1113 PDTVK
+1113 
-1118 ENVVVKETA
+1118 
-1127 GAGAVTSVDNE
+1127 
-1138 ITKNSDTFSASSDS
+1138 
-1152 GYGENIQNEINDTDG
+1152 GENIQNEINDTDG
-1167 AAATHT
+1167 AAATHA
-1173 SDFGGKN
+1173 SDFGEKN
-1180 YAGLDADSDEAVS
+1180 GGGLDADSDEAVS

-1201 NEEERDVYGDDKK
+1201 NEEERDVCGDDKK

-1219 TEREGDVTNID
+1219 TVGVGDVTNID
-1230 NQITKNSDTLSALSD
+1230 NEITKNSDTLSASSD
-1245 SGKQEKQGKQ
+1245 SGKQEKQRKQ

>member
-9 NIISD
+9 NITSD

-106 SDKRKYQKT
+106 SYKRKYQKT
-115 PSLYKIKSNGA
+115 PSLYKIRSNGA
-126 LNHCLKIIDALAA
+126 LNHCLKIIDAIAA

-344 KLFIFVNSRYNTAL
+344 KLFVFVNSRYNTAL

-667 AKIANGL
+667 AKIVNGL
-674 LKYTKVKMRESQQY
+674 LKYAKVKMRESQQY
-688 VTFKRGRDLL
+688 VTFKRGKDLL

-711 FALEPSGLDDKYFI
+711 FALEPSRLDDKYFI

-772 ESVTAADYPSTDMD
+772 ESVTTADYPSADMN

-825 EVIAEESCEDLIDTK
+825 EVIAEESREDLIDTE

-853 ETAGAG
+853 ETADAG
-859 DVTSVDNE
+859 DVTNIDNE
-867 ITKNSDTLSASSDSG
+867 ITKNFDTLS
-882 EQAMQTDTQEIISEV
+882 
-897 AASEIAAASDDE
+897 
-909 DEYSKDGIKYIKSF
+909 
-923 KAKMM
+923 
-928 LASEETKEYFAK
+928 
-940 IANGLLKYTKVK
+940 
-952 MRESQ
+952 
-957 QYVTF
+957 
-962 KRGRD
+962 
-967 LLCKIAVRGKTLCVH
+967 
-982 FALEPSGL
+982 
-990 DDKYFI
+990 
-996 TDLSGVRKFAET
+996 
-1008 PSMLKVKSERGVKYA
+1008 
-1023 FELIDAVRE
+1023 
-1032 RFGLTENAKYKE
+1032 
-1044 SVTAADYPSTDMDT
+1044 
-1058 LIASGLVKIV
+1058 
-1068 NENGE
+1068 
-1073 AVTIDGVK
+1073 
-1081 VGASDNAI
+1081 
-1089 SAVAEKEEVIA
+1089 
-1100 EESCEDLIDTKKE
+1100 
-1113 PDTVK
+1113 
-1118 ENVVVKETA
+1118 
-1127 GAGAVTSVDNE
+1127 TSL
-1138 ITKNSDTFSASSDS
+1138 DS

-1173 SDFGGKN
+1173 SDLDEKNGG
-1180 YAGLDADSDEAVS
+1180 GLDADSDEAVS

-1201 NEEERDVYGDDKK
+1201 NEEERDVCGDDKK
-1214 NDSQE
+1214 NDFKE
-1219 TEREGDVTNID
+1219 TAGVGDVTNID
-1230 NQITKNSDTLSALSD
+1230 NEITKNSDTLSASSD
-1245 SGKQEKQGKQ
+1245 SGKQEKQRKQ

>member
-28 FMAKLIL
+28 FVAKLIL

-106 SDKRKYQKT
+106 SYKRKYQKT

-126 LNHCLKIIDALAA
+126 LNHCLKIIDAIAA

-195 NVEKAEAEGEPIFGA
+195 NVEKAETEGEPIFGA

-344 KLFIFVNSRYNTAL
+344 KLFVFVNSRYNTAL

-594 AELERQKAEEQAAI
+594 AELERQKAEEKAAI
-608 LAKQAEEQG
+608 LAKQAEEQC

-667 AKIANGL
+667 AKIVNGL
-674 LKYTKVKMRESQQY
+674 LKYAKVKMRESQQY
-688 VTFKRGRDLL
+688 VTFKRGKDLL

-711 FALEPSGLDDKYFI
+711 FALEPSRLDDKYFI

-772 ESVTAADYPSTDMD
+772 ESVTTADYPSADMN

-791 GLVKIVNENGEAVTI
+791 GLVKIVNENGEVVTI

-825 EVIAEESCEDLIDTK
+825 KVIAEESSEDLIDTE

-859 DVTSVDNE
+859 DVTNIDNE
-867 ITKNSDTLSASSDSG
+867 ITKNSDTLS
-882 EQAMQTDTQEIISEV
+882 T
-897 AASEIAAASDDE
+897 
-909 DEYSKDGIKYIKSF
+909 
-923 KAKMM
+923 
-928 LASEETKEYFAK
+928 
-940 IANGLLKYTKVK
+940 
-952 MRESQ
+952 
-957 QYVTF
+957 
-962 KRGRD
+962 
-967 LLCKIAVRGKTLCVH
+967 
-982 FALEPSGL
+982 
-990 DDKYFI
+990 
-996 TDLSGVRKFAET
+996 
-1008 PSMLKVKSERGVKYA
+1008 
-1023 FELIDAVRE
+1023 
-1032 RFGLTENAKYKE
+1032 
-1044 SVTAADYPSTDMDT
+1044 
-1058 LIASGLVKIV
+1058 
-1068 NENGE
+1068 
-1073 AVTIDGVK
+1073 
-1081 VGASDNAI
+1081 
-1089 SAVAEKEEVIA
+1089 
-1100 EESCEDLIDTKKE
+1100 
-1113 PDTVK
+1113 
-1118 ENVVVKETA
+1118 
-1127 GAGAVTSVDNE
+1127 
-1138 ITKNSDTFSASSDS
+1138 SSDS

-1173 SDFGGKN
+1173 SDLGEKNGG
-1180 YAGLDADSDEAVS
+1180 GLDADSDEAVS

-1201 NEEERDVYGDDKK
+1201 NEEERDVCGDDKK

-1219 TEREGDVTNID
+1219 TVGVGDVTNID
-1230 NQITKNSDTLSALSD
+1230 NEITKNSDTLSTSSD
-1245 SGKQEKQGKQ
+1245 SGKQEKQRKQ

>member
-106 SDKRKYQKT
+106 SYKRKYQKT

-126 LNHCLKIIDALAA
+126 LNHCLKIIDAIAA

-185 EGQVEEEKID
+185 EGQVEEGKIG
-195 NVEKAEAEGEPIFGA
+195 NVEKAEPEGEPIFGA

-344 KLFIFVNSRYNTAL
+344 KLFVFVNSRYNTAL

-503 VFRHNALGD
+503 IFRHNALGD

-594 AELERQKAEEQAAI
+594 AELEWQKAEEQAAI

-641 SKDGIKYIKSF
+641 FKDGIKYIKSF

-667 AKIANGL
+667 AKIVNGL
-674 LKYTKVKMRESQQY
+674 LKYAKVKMRESQQY
-688 VTFKRGRDLL
+688 VTFKRGKDLL

-711 FALEPSGLDDKYFI
+711 FALEPSRLDDKYFI

-757 AVRERFGLTENAKYK
+757 AVRERFGLAENAKYK
-772 ESVTAADYPSTDMD
+772 ESVTTADYPSADMN

-791 GLVKIVNENGEAVTI
+791 GLVKIVNENGEVVTI
-806 DGVKVGASDNAI
+806 DGVKVGASNNAI
-818 SAVAEKE
+818 SAVAGKE
-825 EVIAEESCEDLIDTK
+825 EVIAEESREDLIDTE

-853 ETAGAG
+853 ETVGVG
-859 DVTSVDNE
+859 DVTNIDNE
-867 ITKNSDTLSASSDSG
+867 ITKNFDTLS
-882 EQAMQTDTQEIISEV
+882 T
-897 AASEIAAASDDE
+897 
-909 DEYSKDGIKYIKSF
+909 
-923 KAKMM
+923 
-928 LASEETKEYFAK
+928 
-940 IANGLLKYTKVK
+940 
-952 MRESQ
+952 
-957 QYVTF
+957 
-962 KRGRD
+962 
-967 LLCKIAVRGKTLCVH
+967 
-982 FALEPSGL
+982 
-990 DDKYFI
+990 
-996 TDLSGVRKFAET
+996 
-1008 PSMLKVKSERGVKYA
+1008 
-1023 FELIDAVRE
+1023 
-1032 RFGLTENAKYKE
+1032 
-1044 SVTAADYPSTDMDT
+1044 
-1058 LIASGLVKIV
+1058 
-1068 NENGE
+1068 
-1073 AVTIDGVK
+1073 
-1081 VGASDNAI
+1081 
-1089 SAVAEKEEVIA
+1089 
-1100 EESCEDLIDTKKE
+1100 
-1113 PDTVK
+1113 
-1118 ENVVVKETA
+1118 
-1127 GAGAVTSVDNE
+1127 
-1138 ITKNSDTFSASSDS
+1138 SSDS

-1173 SDFGGKN
+1173 SDFGEKN
-1180 YAGLDADSDEAVS
+1180 GGGLDEDSDEAVS

-1201 NEEERDVYGDDKK
+1201 NEEERDVCGDDKK

-1219 TEREGDVTNID
+1219 TAGAGDVTNID
-1230 NQITKNSDTLSALSD
+1230 NEITKNSDTLSASSD
-1245 SGKQEKQGKQ
+1245 SGKQEKQRKQ

>member
-106 SDKRKYQKT
+106 SYKRKYQKT
-115 PSLYKIKSNGA
+115 PSLYKIRSNGA
-126 LNHCLKIIDALAA
+126 LNHCLKIIDAIAA
-139 KLDLVMRTDTPQ
+139 KLDLVMRTDTSQ

-185 EGQVEEEKID
+185 EGQVEEGQVEEEKID
-195 NVEKAEAEGEPIFGA
+195 NVEKAETEGEPIFGA

-344 KLFIFVNSRYNTAL
+344 KLFVFVNSRYNTAL

-608 LAKQAEEQG
+608 LAKQAKEQG

-667 AKIANGL
+667 AKIVNGL
-674 LKYTKVKMRESQQY
+674 LKYAKVKMRESQQY
-688 VTFKRGRDLL
+688 VTFKRGKDLL

-711 FALEPSGLDDKYFI
+711 FALEPSRLDDKYFI

-772 ESVTAADYPSTDMD
+772 ESVTTADYPSADMN

-818 SAVAEKE
+818 SEVAEKE
-825 EVIAEESCEDLIDTK
+825 EVIAEESREDLIDTE

-859 DVTSVDNE
+859 DVTNIDNE
-867 ITKNSDTLSASSDSG
+867 ITKNFDTLS
-882 EQAMQTDTQEIISEV
+882 T
-897 AASEIAAASDDE
+897 
-909 DEYSKDGIKYIKSF
+909 
-923 KAKMM
+923 
-928 LASEETKEYFAK
+928 
-940 IANGLLKYTKVK
+940 
-952 MRESQ
+952 
-957 QYVTF
+957 
-962 KRGRD
+962 
-967 LLCKIAVRGKTLCVH
+967 
-982 FALEPSGL
+982 
-990 DDKYFI
+990 
-996 TDLSGVRKFAET
+996 
-1008 PSMLKVKSERGVKYA
+1008 
-1023 FELIDAVRE
+1023 
-1032 RFGLTENAKYKE
+1032 
-1044 SVTAADYPSTDMDT
+1044 
-1058 LIASGLVKIV
+1058 
-1068 NENGE
+1068 
-1073 AVTIDGVK
+1073 
-1081 VGASDNAI
+1081 
-1089 SAVAEKEEVIA
+1089 
-1100 EESCEDLIDTKKE
+1100 
-1113 PDTVK
+1113 
-1118 ENVVVKETA
+1118 
-1127 GAGAVTSVDNE
+1127 
-1138 ITKNSDTFSASSDS
+1138 SSDS

-1173 SDFGGKN
+1173 SDLGEKNGG
-1180 YAGLDADSDEAVS
+1180 GLDADSDEAVS

-1201 NEEERDVYGDDKK
+1201 NEEERDVCGDDKK

-1219 TEREGDVTNID
+1219 TVGVGDVTNID
-1230 NQITKNSDTLSALSD
+1230 NEITKNSDTLSASSD
-1245 SGKQEKQGKQ
+1245 SGKQEKQRKQ

>member
-106 SDKRKYQKT
+106 SYKRKYQKT
-115 PSLYKIKSNGA
+115 PSLYKIRSNGA
-126 LNHCLKIIDALAA
+126 LNHCLKIIDAIAA

-195 NVEKAEAEGEPIFGA
+195 NVERAEAEGEPIFGA

-344 KLFIFVNSRYNTAL
+344 KLFVFVNSRYNTAL

-421 DVVAAYRS
+421 DVVAAYCS

-667 AKIANGL
+667 AKIVNGL
-674 LKYTKVKMRESQQY
+674 LKYAKVKMRESQQY
-688 VTFKRGRDLL
+688 VTFKRGKDLL

-711 FALEPSGLDDKYFI
+711 FALEPSRLDDKYFI

-757 AVRERFGLTENAKYK
+757 AIRERFGLTENAKYK
-772 ESVTAADYPSTDMD
+772 ESVTTADYPSADMN

-825 EVIAEESCEDLIDTK
+825 EVIAEESSEDLIDTE

-859 DVTSVDNE
+859 DVTNIDNE
-867 ITKNSDTLSASSDSG
+867 ITKNSDTLS
-882 EQAMQTDTQEIISEV
+882 T
-897 AASEIAAASDDE
+897 
-909 DEYSKDGIKYIKSF
+909 
-923 KAKMM
+923 
-928 LASEETKEYFAK
+928 
-940 IANGLLKYTKVK
+940 
-952 MRESQ
+952 
-957 QYVTF
+957 
-962 KRGRD
+962 
-967 LLCKIAVRGKTLCVH
+967 
-982 FALEPSGL
+982 
-990 DDKYFI
+990 
-996 TDLSGVRKFAET
+996 
-1008 PSMLKVKSERGVKYA
+1008 
-1023 FELIDAVRE
+1023 
-1032 RFGLTENAKYKE
+1032 
-1044 SVTAADYPSTDMDT
+1044 
-1058 LIASGLVKIV
+1058 
-1068 NENGE
+1068 
-1073 AVTIDGVK
+1073 
-1081 VGASDNAI
+1081 
-1089 SAVAEKEEVIA
+1089 
-1100 EESCEDLIDTKKE
+1100 
-1113 PDTVK
+1113 
-1118 ENVVVKETA
+1118 
-1127 GAGAVTSVDNE
+1127 
-1138 ITKNSDTFSASSDS
+1138 SSDS

-1173 SDFGGKN
+1173 SDFGEKN
-1180 YAGLDADSDEAVS
+1180 GGGLDADSDEAVS

-1201 NEEERDVYGDDKK
+1201 NEEERDVCGDDKK

-1219 TEREGDVTNID
+1219 TAGAGDVTNID
-1230 NQITKNSDTLSALSD
+1230 NEITKNSDTLSASSD
-1245 SGKQEKQGKQ
+1245 SGKQEKQRKQ

>member
-106 SDKRKYQKT
+106 SYKRKYQKT

-126 LNHCLKIIDALAA
+126 LNHCLKIIDAIAA

-195 NVEKAEAEGEPIFGA
+195 NVEKAETEGEPIFGA

-333 YENKFLNTLIY
+333 YENKFVNTLIY
-344 KLFIFVNSRYNTAL
+344 KLFVFVNSRYNTAL

-434 AMGTHYVRPPVIRT
+434 AMGTYYVRPPVIRT

-571 EDDIL
+571 EDGIL

-667 AKIANGL
+667 AKIVNGL
-674 LKYTKVKMRESQQY
+674 LKYAKVKMRESQQY
-688 VTFKRGRDLL
+688 VTFKRGKDVL

-711 FALEPSGLDDKYFI
+711 FALEPSRLDDKYFI

-772 ESVTAADYPSTDMD
+772 ESVTTADYPSADMN

-825 EVIAEESCEDLIDTK
+825 EVIAEESREDLIDTE

-859 DVTSVDNE
+859 DVTNIDNE
-867 ITKNSDTLSASSDSG
+867 ITKNSDTL
-882 EQAMQTDTQEIISEV
+882 
-897 AASEIAAASDDE
+897 
-909 DEYSKDGIKYIKSF
+909 
-923 KAKMM
+923 
-928 LASEETKEYFAK
+928 
-940 IANGLLKYTKVK
+940 
-952 MRESQ
+952 
-957 QYVTF
+957 
-962 KRGRD
+962 
-967 LLCKIAVRGKTLCVH
+967 
-982 FALEPSGL
+982 
-990 DDKYFI
+990 
-996 TDLSGVRKFAET
+996 
-1008 PSMLKVKSERGVKYA
+1008 
-1023 FELIDAVRE
+1023 
-1032 RFGLTENAKYKE
+1032 
-1044 SVTAADYPSTDMDT
+1044 
-1058 LIASGLVKIV
+1058 
-1068 NENGE
+1068 
-1073 AVTIDGVK
+1073 
-1081 VGASDNAI
+1081 
-1089 SAVAEKEEVIA
+1089 
-1100 EESCEDLIDTKKE
+1100 
-1113 PDTVK
+1113 
-1118 ENVVVKETA
+1118 
-1127 GAGAVTSVDNE
+1127 
-1138 ITKNSDTFSASSDS
+1138 SASSDS

-1173 SDFGGKN
+1173 SDLGEKNGG
-1180 YAGLDADSDEAVS
+1180 GLDADSDEAVS

-1201 NEEERDVYGDDKK
+1201 NEEERDVCGDDKK

-1219 TEREGDVTNID
+1219 TAGVGDVTNID
-1230 NQITKNSDTLSALSD
+1230 NGITKNSDMLSASSD
-1245 SGKQEKQGKQ
+1245 SGKQEKQRKQ

>member
-106 SDKRKYQKT
+106 SYKRKYQKT
-115 PSLYKIKSNGA
+115 PSLYKIRSNGA
-126 LNHCLKIIDALAA
+126 LNHCLKIIDAIAA

-195 NVEKAEAEGEPIFGA
+195 NVERAEAEGEPIFGA

-344 KLFIFVNSRYNTAL
+344 KLFVFVNSRYNTAL

-608 LAKQAEEQG
+608 LAKQAEEQC

-667 AKIANGL
+667 AKIVNGL
-674 LKYTKVKMRESQQY
+674 LKYAKVKMRESQQY
-688 VTFKRGRDLL
+688 VTFKRGKDLL

-711 FALEPSGLDDKYFI
+711 FALEPSRLDDKYFI

-772 ESVTAADYPSTDMD
+772 ESVTTADYPSADMN

-825 EVIAEESCEDLIDTK
+825 EVIAEESREDLIDTE

-859 DVTSVDNE
+859 DVTNIDNE
-867 ITKNSDTLSASSDSG
+867 ITKNFDTLS
-882 EQAMQTDTQEIISEV
+882 T
-897 AASEIAAASDDE
+897 
-909 DEYSKDGIKYIKSF
+909 
-923 KAKMM
+923 
-928 LASEETKEYFAK
+928 
-940 IANGLLKYTKVK
+940 
-952 MRESQ
+952 
-957 QYVTF
+957 
-962 KRGRD
+962 
-967 LLCKIAVRGKTLCVH
+967 
-982 FALEPSGL
+982 
-990 DDKYFI
+990 
-996 TDLSGVRKFAET
+996 
-1008 PSMLKVKSERGVKYA
+1008 
-1023 FELIDAVRE
+1023 
-1032 RFGLTENAKYKE
+1032 
-1044 SVTAADYPSTDMDT
+1044 
-1058 LIASGLVKIV
+1058 
-1068 NENGE
+1068 
-1073 AVTIDGVK
+1073 
-1081 VGASDNAI
+1081 
-1089 SAVAEKEEVIA
+1089 
-1100 EESCEDLIDTKKE
+1100 
-1113 PDTVK
+1113 
-1118 ENVVVKETA
+1118 
-1127 GAGAVTSVDNE
+1127 
-1138 ITKNSDTFSASSDS
+1138 SSDS

-1173 SDFGGKN
+1173 SDFGEKN
-1180 YAGLDADSDEAVS
+1180 GGGLDADSDEAVS

-1201 NEEERDVYGDDKK
+1201 NEEERDVCGDDKK

-1219 TEREGDVTNID
+1219 TVGVGDVTNID
-1230 NQITKNSDTLSALSD
+1230 NEITKNSDTLSASSD
-1245 SGKQEKQGKQ
+1245 SGKQEKQRKQ

>member
-106 SDKRKYQKT
+106 SYKRKYQKT

-126 LNHCLKIIDALAA
+126 LNHCLKIIDAIAA

-185 EGQVEEEKID
+185 EGQVEEGKID
-195 NVEKAEAEGEPIFGA
+195 NFEKAETEGEPIFGA

-667 AKIANGL
+667 AKIVNGL
-674 LKYTKVKMRESQQY
+674 LKYAKVKMRESQQY
-688 VTFKRGRDLL
+688 VTFKRGKDLL

-711 FALEPSGLDDKYFI
+711 FALEPSRLDDKYFI

-772 ESVTAADYPSTDMD
+772 ESVTTADYPSADMN

-825 EVIAEESCEDLIDTK
+825 KVIAEESREDLIDTE

-859 DVTSVDNE
+859 DVTNIDNE
-867 ITKNSDTLSASSDSG
+867 ITKNFDTLS
-882 EQAMQTDTQEIISEV
+882 T
-897 AASEIAAASDDE
+897 
-909 DEYSKDGIKYIKSF
+909 
-923 KAKMM
+923 
-928 LASEETKEYFAK
+928 
-940 IANGLLKYTKVK
+940 
-952 MRESQ
+952 
-957 QYVTF
+957 
-962 KRGRD
+962 
-967 LLCKIAVRGKTLCVH
+967 
-982 FALEPSGL
+982 
-990 DDKYFI
+990 
-996 TDLSGVRKFAET
+996 
-1008 PSMLKVKSERGVKYA
+1008 
-1023 FELIDAVRE
+1023 
-1032 RFGLTENAKYKE
+1032 
-1044 SVTAADYPSTDMDT
+1044 
-1058 LIASGLVKIV
+1058 
-1068 NENGE
+1068 
-1073 AVTIDGVK
+1073 
-1081 VGASDNAI
+1081 
-1089 SAVAEKEEVIA
+1089 
-1100 EESCEDLIDTKKE
+1100 
-1113 PDTVK
+1113 
-1118 ENVVVKETA
+1118 
-1127 GAGAVTSVDNE
+1127 
-1138 ITKNSDTFSASSDS
+1138 SSDS

-1173 SDFGGKN
+1173 SDLGEKNGG
-1180 YAGLDADSDEAVS
+1180 GLDADSDEAVS

-1201 NEEERDVYGDDKK
+1201 NEEERDVCGDDKK
-1214 NDSQE
+1214 NGSQE
-1219 TEREGDVTNID
+1219 TAGVGDATNID
-1230 NQITKNSDTLSALSD
+1230 NEITKNSDTLSASSD
-1245 SGKQEKQGKQ
+1245 SGKQEKQRKQ

>member
-28 FMAKLIL
+28 FVAKLIL

-106 SDKRKYQKT
+106 SYKRKYQKT
-115 PSLYKIKSNGA
+115 PSLYKIRSNGA
-126 LNHCLKIIDALAA
+126 LNHCLKIIDAIAA

-344 KLFIFVNSRYNTAL
+344 KLFVFVNSRYNTAL

-512 YDSESILASFM
+512 YDFESILASFM

-538 YVLGERMSGSDTQ
+538 YVLGERMSGFDTQ

-667 AKIANGL
+667 AKIVNGL
-674 LKYTKVKMRESQQY
+674 LKYAKVKMRESQQY
-688 VTFKRGRDLL
+688 VTFKRGKDVL

-711 FALEPSGLDDKYFI
+711 FALEPSRLDDKYFI

-772 ESVTAADYPSTDMD
+772 ESVTTADYPSADMN

-791 GLVKIVNENGEAVTI
+791 GLIKIVNENGEAVTI

-825 EVIAEESCEDLIDTK
+825 EVIAEESREDLIDTE

-859 DVTSVDNE
+859 DVTNIDNE
-867 ITKNSDTLSASSDSG
+867 ITKNFDTLS
-882 EQAMQTDTQEIISEV
+882 T
-897 AASEIAAASDDE
+897 
-909 DEYSKDGIKYIKSF
+909 
-923 KAKMM
+923 
-928 LASEETKEYFAK
+928 
-940 IANGLLKYTKVK
+940 
-952 MRESQ
+952 
-957 QYVTF
+957 
-962 KRGRD
+962 
-967 LLCKIAVRGKTLCVH
+967 
-982 FALEPSGL
+982 
-990 DDKYFI
+990 
-996 TDLSGVRKFAET
+996 
-1008 PSMLKVKSERGVKYA
+1008 
-1023 FELIDAVRE
+1023 
-1032 RFGLTENAKYKE
+1032 
-1044 SVTAADYPSTDMDT
+1044 
-1058 LIASGLVKIV
+1058 
-1068 NENGE
+1068 
-1073 AVTIDGVK
+1073 
-1081 VGASDNAI
+1081 
-1089 SAVAEKEEVIA
+1089 
-1100 EESCEDLIDTKKE
+1100 
-1113 PDTVK
+1113 
-1118 ENVVVKETA
+1118 
-1127 GAGAVTSVDNE
+1127 
-1138 ITKNSDTFSASSDS
+1138 SSDS

-1173 SDFGGKN
+1173 SDFGEKN
-1180 YAGLDADSDEAVS
+1180 GGGLDADSDEAVS

-1201 NEEERDVYGDDKK
+1201 NEEERDVCGDDKK
-1214 NDSQE
+1214 NDFKE
-1219 TEREGDVTNID
+1219 TVGVGDVTNID
-1230 NQITKNSDTLSALSD
+1230 NEIMKNSDTLSASSD
-1245 SGKQEKQGKQ
+1245 SGKQEKQRKQ

>member
-106 SDKRKYQKT
+106 SYKRKYQKT

-126 LNHCLKIIDALAA
+126 LNHCLKIIDAIAA

-195 NVEKAEAEGEPIFGA
+195 NVEKAETEGEPIFGA

-333 YENKFLNTLIY
+333 YENKFVNTLIY
-344 KLFIFVNSRYNTAL
+344 KLFVFVNSRYNTAL

-434 AMGTHYVRPPVIRT
+434 AMGTYYVRPPVIRT

-571 EDDIL
+571 EDGIL

-667 AKIANGL
+667 AKIVNGL
-674 LKYTKVKMRESQQY
+674 LKYAKVKMRESQQY
-688 VTFKRGRDLL
+688 VTFKRGKDLL

-711 FALEPSGLDDKYFI
+711 FALEPSRLDDKYFI

-772 ESVTAADYPSTDMD
+772 ESVTTADYPSADMN

-791 GLVKIVNENGEAVTI
+791 GLVKIVNENGEVVTI

-825 EVIAEESCEDLIDTK
+825 EVIAEESREDLIDTE

-859 DVTSVDNE
+859 DVTNIDNE
-867 ITKNSDTLSASSDSG
+867 ITKNSDTL
-882 EQAMQTDTQEIISEV
+882 
-897 AASEIAAASDDE
+897 
-909 DEYSKDGIKYIKSF
+909 
-923 KAKMM
+923 
-928 LASEETKEYFAK
+928 
-940 IANGLLKYTKVK
+940 
-952 MRESQ
+952 
-957 QYVTF
+957 
-962 KRGRD
+962 
-967 LLCKIAVRGKTLCVH
+967 
-982 FALEPSGL
+982 
-990 DDKYFI
+990 
-996 TDLSGVRKFAET
+996 
-1008 PSMLKVKSERGVKYA
+1008 
-1023 FELIDAVRE
+1023 
-1032 RFGLTENAKYKE
+1032 
-1044 SVTAADYPSTDMDT
+1044 
-1058 LIASGLVKIV
+1058 
-1068 NENGE
+1068 
-1073 AVTIDGVK
+1073 
-1081 VGASDNAI
+1081 
-1089 SAVAEKEEVIA
+1089 
-1100 EESCEDLIDTKKE
+1100 
-1113 PDTVK
+1113 
-1118 ENVVVKETA
+1118 
-1127 GAGAVTSVDNE
+1127 
-1138 ITKNSDTFSASSDS
+1138 SASSDS

-1173 SDFGGKN
+1173 SDLGEKNGG
-1180 YAGLDADSDEAVS
+1180 GLDADSDEAVS

-1201 NEEERDVYGDDKK
+1201 NEEERDVCGDDKK

-1219 TEREGDVTNID
+1219 TAGVGDVTNID
-1230 NQITKNSDTLSALSD
+1230 NGITKNSDMLSASSD
-1245 SGKQEKQGKQ
+1245 SGKQEKQRKQ

>member
-106 SDKRKYQKT
+106 SYKRKYQKT
-115 PSLYKIKSNGA
+115 PSLYKIRSNGA
-126 LNHCLKIIDALAA
+126 LNHCLKIIDAIAA

-195 NVEKAEAEGEPIFGA
+195 NVEKAETEGEPIFGA

-272 RNPSHF
+272 RNPSHS

-344 KLFIFVNSRYNTAL
+344 KLFVFVNSRYNTAL

-503 VFRHNALGD
+503 IFRHNALGD

-594 AELERQKAEEQAAI
+594 AELEWQKAEEQAAI

-641 SKDGIKYIKSF
+641 FKDGIKYIKSF

-667 AKIANGL
+667 AKIVNGL
-674 LKYTKVKMRESQQY
+674 LKYAKVKMRESQQY
-688 VTFKRGRDLL
+688 VTFKRGKDLL

-711 FALEPSGLDDKYFI
+711 FALEPSRLDDKYFI

-772 ESVTAADYPSTDMD
+772 ESVTTADYPSADMN

-825 EVIAEESCEDLIDTK
+825 EVIAEESSEDLIDTE

-859 DVTSVDNE
+859 DVTNIDNE
-867 ITKNSDTLSASSDSG
+867 ITKNFDTLS
-882 EQAMQTDTQEIISEV
+882 T
-897 AASEIAAASDDE
+897 
-909 DEYSKDGIKYIKSF
+909 
-923 KAKMM
+923 
-928 LASEETKEYFAK
+928 
-940 IANGLLKYTKVK
+940 
-952 MRESQ
+952 
-957 QYVTF
+957 
-962 KRGRD
+962 
-967 LLCKIAVRGKTLCVH
+967 
-982 FALEPSGL
+982 
-990 DDKYFI
+990 
-996 TDLSGVRKFAET
+996 
-1008 PSMLKVKSERGVKYA
+1008 
-1023 FELIDAVRE
+1023 
-1032 RFGLTENAKYKE
+1032 
-1044 SVTAADYPSTDMDT
+1044 
-1058 LIASGLVKIV
+1058 
-1068 NENGE
+1068 
-1073 AVTIDGVK
+1073 
-1081 VGASDNAI
+1081 
-1089 SAVAEKEEVIA
+1089 
-1100 EESCEDLIDTKKE
+1100 
-1113 PDTVK
+1113 
-1118 ENVVVKETA
+1118 
-1127 GAGAVTSVDNE
+1127 
-1138 ITKNSDTFSASSDS
+1138 SSDS

-1173 SDFGGKN
+1173 SDLGEKNGG
-1180 YAGLDADSDEAVS
+1180 GLDADSDEAVS

-1201 NEEERDVYGDDKK
+1201 NEEERDVCGDDKK
-1214 NDSQE
+1214 NGSQE
-1219 TEREGDVTNID
+1219 TAGVGDATNID
-1230 NQITKNSDTLSALSD
+1230 NEITKNSDTLSASSD
-1245 SGKQEKQGKQ
+1245 SGKQEKQRKQ

>member
-28 FMAKLIL
+28 FVAKLIL

-106 SDKRKYQKT
+106 SYKRKYQKT
-115 PSLYKIKSNGA
+115 PSLYKIRSNGA
-126 LNHCLKIIDALAA
+126 LNHCLKIIDAIAA

-195 NVEKAEAEGEPIFGA
+195 NVERAEPEGEPIFGA

-667 AKIANGL
+667 AKIVNGL
-674 LKYTKVKMRESQQY
+674 LKYAKVKMRESQQY
-688 VTFKRGRDLL
+688 VTFKRGKDLL

-711 FALEPSGLDDKYFI
+711 FALEPSRLDDKYFI

-772 ESVTAADYPSTDMD
+772 ESVTTADYPSADMN

-791 GLVKIVNENGEAVTI
+791 GLVKIVNENGEVVTI

-825 EVIAEESCEDLIDTK
+825 EVIAEESREDLIDTE

-853 ETAGAG
+853 ETADAG
-859 DVTSVDNE
+859 DATNIDNE
-867 ITKNSDTLSASSDSG
+867 ITKNSDTL
-882 EQAMQTDTQEIISEV
+882 
-897 AASEIAAASDDE
+897 
-909 DEYSKDGIKYIKSF
+909 
-923 KAKMM
+923 
-928 LASEETKEYFAK
+928 
-940 IANGLLKYTKVK
+940 
-952 MRESQ
+952 
-957 QYVTF
+957 
-962 KRGRD
+962 
-967 LLCKIAVRGKTLCVH
+967 
-982 FALEPSGL
+982 
-990 DDKYFI
+990 
-996 TDLSGVRKFAET
+996 
-1008 PSMLKVKSERGVKYA
+1008 
-1023 FELIDAVRE
+1023 
-1032 RFGLTENAKYKE
+1032 
-1044 SVTAADYPSTDMDT
+1044 
-1058 LIASGLVKIV
+1058 
-1068 NENGE
+1068 
-1073 AVTIDGVK
+1073 
-1081 VGASDNAI
+1081 
-1089 SAVAEKEEVIA
+1089 
-1100 EESCEDLIDTKKE
+1100 
-1113 PDTVK
+1113 
-1118 ENVVVKETA
+1118 
-1127 GAGAVTSVDNE
+1127 
-1138 ITKNSDTFSASSDS
+1138 SASSDS

-1173 SDFGGKN
+1173 SDLGEKNGG
-1180 YAGLDADSDEAVS
+1180 GLDADSDEAVS

-1201 NEEERDVYGDDKK
+1201 NEEERDVCGDDKK

-1219 TEREGDVTNID
+1219 TAGVGDVTNID
-1230 NQITKNSDTLSALSD
+1230 NGITKNSDMLSASSD
-1245 SGKQEKQGKQ
+1245 SGKQEKQRKQ

>member
-106 SDKRKYQKT
+106 SYKRKYQKT

-126 LNHCLKIIDALAA
+126 LNHCLKIIDAIAA

-195 NVEKAEAEGEPIFGA
+195 NVEKAETEGEPIFGA

-667 AKIANGL
+667 AKIVNGL
-674 LKYTKVKMRESQQY
+674 LKYAKVKMRESQQY
-688 VTFKRGRDLL
+688 VTFKRGKDLL

-711 FALEPSGLDDKYFI
+711 FALEPSRLDDKYFI

-772 ESVTAADYPSTDMD
+772 ESVTTADYPSADMN

-825 EVIAEESCEDLIDTK
+825 EVIAEESREDLIDTE

-853 ETAGAG
+853 ETADAG
-859 DVTSVDNE
+859 DATNIDNE
-867 ITKNSDTLSASSDSG
+867 ITKNSDTL
-882 EQAMQTDTQEIISEV
+882 
-897 AASEIAAASDDE
+897 
-909 DEYSKDGIKYIKSF
+909 
-923 KAKMM
+923 
-928 LASEETKEYFAK
+928 
-940 IANGLLKYTKVK
+940 
-952 MRESQ
+952 
-957 QYVTF
+957 
-962 KRGRD
+962 
-967 LLCKIAVRGKTLCVH
+967 
-982 FALEPSGL
+982 
-990 DDKYFI
+990 
-996 TDLSGVRKFAET
+996 
-1008 PSMLKVKSERGVKYA
+1008 
-1023 FELIDAVRE
+1023 
-1032 RFGLTENAKYKE
+1032 
-1044 SVTAADYPSTDMDT
+1044 
-1058 LIASGLVKIV
+1058 
-1068 NENGE
+1068 
-1073 AVTIDGVK
+1073 
-1081 VGASDNAI
+1081 
-1089 SAVAEKEEVIA
+1089 
-1100 EESCEDLIDTKKE
+1100 
-1113 PDTVK
+1113 
-1118 ENVVVKETA
+1118 
-1127 GAGAVTSVDNE
+1127 
-1138 ITKNSDTFSASSDS
+1138 SASSDS

-1173 SDFGGKN
+1173 SDLGEKNGG
-1180 YAGLDADSDEAVS
+1180 GLDADSDEAVS

-1201 NEEERDVYGDDKK
+1201 NEEERDVCGDDKK

-1219 TEREGDVTNID
+1219 TAGVGDVTNID
-1230 NQITKNSDTLSALSD
+1230 NGITKNSDMLSASSD
-1245 SGKQEKQGKQ
+1245 SGKQEKQRKQ

>member
-185 EGQVEEEKID
+185 EGQGEEEKID

-434 AMGTHYVRPPVIRT
+434 MMGTHYVRPPVIRT

-538 YVLGERMSGSDTQ
+538 YVLGERTSGSDTQ

-556 VQTTDSP
+556 VRTTDSP

-582 LAAEKK
+582 LEAEKK

-617 SADTETFENRVESDI
+617 SADTETLENRVESDI

-688 VTFKRGRDLL
+688 VTFKRGKDLL

-772 ESVTAADYPSTDMD
+772 ESVTTADYPSTDMD

-806 DGVKVGASDNAI
+806 DGVKVGASNNAI
-818 SAVAEKE
+818 SAVADKE
-825 EVIAEESCEDLIDTK
+825 EVIAEESSEDLIDTK

-859 DVTSVDNE
+859 DVTNIDNE
-867 ITKNSDTLSASSDSG
+867 ITKNSDTL
-882 EQAMQTDTQEIISEV
+882 
-897 AASEIAAASDDE
+897 
-909 DEYSKDGIKYIKSF
+909 
-923 KAKMM
+923 
-928 LASEETKEYFAK
+928 
-940 IANGLLKYTKVK
+940 
-952 MRESQ
+952 
-957 QYVTF
+957 
-962 KRGRD
+962 
-967 LLCKIAVRGKTLCVH
+967 
-982 FALEPSGL
+982 
-990 DDKYFI
+990 
-996 TDLSGVRKFAET
+996 
-1008 PSMLKVKSERGVKYA
+1008 
-1023 FELIDAVRE
+1023 
-1032 RFGLTENAKYKE
+1032 
-1044 SVTAADYPSTDMDT
+1044 
-1058 LIASGLVKIV
+1058 
-1068 NENGE
+1068 
-1073 AVTIDGVK
+1073 
-1081 VGASDNAI
+1081 
-1089 SAVAEKEEVIA
+1089 
-1100 EESCEDLIDTKKE
+1100 
-1113 PDTVK
+1113 
-1118 ENVVVKETA
+1118 
-1127 GAGAVTSVDNE
+1127 
-1138 ITKNSDTFSASSDS
+1138 SASSDS

-1173 SDFGGKN
+1173 SDFGEKN
-1180 YAGLDADSDEAVS
+1180 GGGLDADSDEAVS

-1214 NDSQE
+1214 NDSQG

-1230 NQITKNSDTLSALSD
+1230 NQITKNSDTLSASSD

-1263 LFSKRR
+1263 LFFKRR

>member
-106 SDKRKYQKT
+106 SYKRKYQKT
-115 PSLYKIKSNGA
+115 PSLYKIRSNGA
-126 LNHCLKIIDALAA
+126 LNHCLKIIDAIAA

-195 NVEKAEAEGEPIFGA
+195 NVEKAETEGEPIFGA

-344 KLFIFVNSRYNTAL
+344 KLFVFVNSRYNTAL

-608 LAKQAEEQG
+608 LAKQAEEQC

-667 AKIANGL
+667 AKIVNGL
-674 LKYTKVKMRESQQY
+674 LKYAKVKMRESQQY
-688 VTFKRGRDLL
+688 VTFKRGKDLL

-711 FALEPSGLDDKYFI
+711 FALEPSRLDDKYFI

-772 ESVTAADYPSTDMD
+772 ESVTTADYPSADMN

-825 EVIAEESCEDLIDTK
+825 KVIAEESSEDLIDTE

-859 DVTSVDNE
+859 DVTNIDNE
-867 ITKNSDTLSASSDSG
+867 ITKNFDTLS
-882 EQAMQTDTQEIISEV
+882 T
-897 AASEIAAASDDE
+897 
-909 DEYSKDGIKYIKSF
+909 
-923 KAKMM
+923 
-928 LASEETKEYFAK
+928 
-940 IANGLLKYTKVK
+940 
-952 MRESQ
+952 
-957 QYVTF
+957 
-962 KRGRD
+962 
-967 LLCKIAVRGKTLCVH
+967 
-982 FALEPSGL
+982 
-990 DDKYFI
+990 
-996 TDLSGVRKFAET
+996 
-1008 PSMLKVKSERGVKYA
+1008 
-1023 FELIDAVRE
+1023 
-1032 RFGLTENAKYKE
+1032 
-1044 SVTAADYPSTDMDT
+1044 
-1058 LIASGLVKIV
+1058 
-1068 NENGE
+1068 
-1073 AVTIDGVK
+1073 
-1081 VGASDNAI
+1081 
-1089 SAVAEKEEVIA
+1089 
-1100 EESCEDLIDTKKE
+1100 
-1113 PDTVK
+1113 
-1118 ENVVVKETA
+1118 
-1127 GAGAVTSVDNE
+1127 
-1138 ITKNSDTFSASSDS
+1138 SSDS

-1173 SDFGGKN
+1173 SDLGEKNGG
-1180 YAGLDADSDEAVS
+1180 GLDADSDEAVS

-1201 NEEERDVYGDDKK
+1201 NEEERDVCGDDKK

-1219 TEREGDVTNID
+1219 TAGVGDVTNID
-1230 NQITKNSDTLSALSD
+1230 NEITKNFDTLSTSSD
-1245 SGKQEKQGKQ
+1245 SGKQEKQRKQ

>member
-28 FMAKLIL
+28 FVAKLIL

-106 SDKRKYQKT
+106 SYKRKYQKT
-115 PSLYKIKSNGA
+115 PSLYKIRSNGA
-126 LNHCLKIIDALAA
+126 LNHCLKIIDAIAA

-195 NVEKAEAEGEPIFGA
+195 NVEKAETEGEPIFGA

-344 KLFIFVNSRYNTAL
+344 KLFVFVNSRYNTAL

-503 VFRHNALGD
+503 IFRHNALGD

-556 VQTTDSP
+556 VQITDSP

-594 AELERQKAEEQAAI
+594 AELERQKAEEKAAI

-667 AKIANGL
+667 AKIVNGL
-674 LKYTKVKMRESQQY
+674 LKYAKVKMRESQQY
-688 VTFKRGRDLL
+688 VTFKRGKDVL

-711 FALEPSGLDDKYFI
+711 FALEPSRLDDKYFI

-772 ESVTAADYPSTDMD
+772 ESVTTADYPSADMN

-791 GLVKIVNENGEAVTI
+791 GLVKIVNENGEVVTI

-825 EVIAEESCEDLIDTK
+825 KVIAEESSEDLIDTE

-853 ETAGAG
+853 ETVGVG
-859 DVTSVDNE
+859 DVTNIDNE
-867 ITKNSDTLSASSDSG
+867 ITKNFDTLS
-882 EQAMQTDTQEIISEV
+882 T
-897 AASEIAAASDDE
+897 
-909 DEYSKDGIKYIKSF
+909 
-923 KAKMM
+923 
-928 LASEETKEYFAK
+928 
-940 IANGLLKYTKVK
+940 
-952 MRESQ
+952 
-957 QYVTF
+957 
-962 KRGRD
+962 
-967 LLCKIAVRGKTLCVH
+967 
-982 FALEPSGL
+982 
-990 DDKYFI
+990 
-996 TDLSGVRKFAET
+996 
-1008 PSMLKVKSERGVKYA
+1008 
-1023 FELIDAVRE
+1023 
-1032 RFGLTENAKYKE
+1032 
-1044 SVTAADYPSTDMDT
+1044 
-1058 LIASGLVKIV
+1058 
-1068 NENGE
+1068 
-1073 AVTIDGVK
+1073 
-1081 VGASDNAI
+1081 
-1089 SAVAEKEEVIA
+1089 
-1100 EESCEDLIDTKKE
+1100 
-1113 PDTVK
+1113 
-1118 ENVVVKETA
+1118 
-1127 GAGAVTSVDNE
+1127 
-1138 ITKNSDTFSASSDS
+1138 SSDS

-1173 SDFGGKN
+1173 SDFGEKN
-1180 YAGLDADSDEAVS
+1180 GGGLDADSDEAVS

-1201 NEEERDVYGDDKK
+1201 NEEERDVCGDDKK

-1219 TEREGDVTNID
+1219 TAGAGDVTNID
-1230 NQITKNSDTLSALSD
+1230 NEITKNSDTLSASSD
-1245 SGKQEKQGKQ
+1245 NGKQEKQRKQ

>member
-106 SDKRKYQKT
+106 SYKRKYQKT
-115 PSLYKIKSNGA
+115 PSLYKIRSNGA
-126 LNHCLKIIDALAA
+126 LNHCLKIIDAIAA
-139 KLDLVMRTDTPQ
+139 KLDLVMRTDTSQ

-195 NVEKAEAEGEPIFGA
+195 NVEKAETEGEPIFGA

-344 KLFIFVNSRYNTAL
+344 KLFVFVNSRYNTAL

-608 LAKQAEEQG
+608 LAKQAKEQG

-667 AKIANGL
+667 AKIVNGL
-674 LKYTKVKMRESQQY
+674 LKYAKVKMRESQQY
-688 VTFKRGRDLL
+688 VTFKRGKDLL

-711 FALEPSGLDDKYFI
+711 FALEPSRLDDKYFI

-772 ESVTAADYPSTDMD
+772 ESVTTADYPSADMN

-818 SAVAEKE
+818 SEVAEKE
-825 EVIAEESCEDLIDTK
+825 EVIAEESREDLIDTE

-859 DVTSVDNE
+859 DVTNIDNE
-867 ITKNSDTLSASSDSG
+867 ITKNFDTLS
-882 EQAMQTDTQEIISEV
+882 T
-897 AASEIAAASDDE
+897 
-909 DEYSKDGIKYIKSF
+909 
-923 KAKMM
+923 
-928 LASEETKEYFAK
+928 
-940 IANGLLKYTKVK
+940 
-952 MRESQ
+952 
-957 QYVTF
+957 
-962 KRGRD
+962 
-967 LLCKIAVRGKTLCVH
+967 
-982 FALEPSGL
+982 
-990 DDKYFI
+990 
-996 TDLSGVRKFAET
+996 
-1008 PSMLKVKSERGVKYA
+1008 
-1023 FELIDAVRE
+1023 
-1032 RFGLTENAKYKE
+1032 
-1044 SVTAADYPSTDMDT
+1044 
-1058 LIASGLVKIV
+1058 
-1068 NENGE
+1068 
-1073 AVTIDGVK
+1073 
-1081 VGASDNAI
+1081 
-1089 SAVAEKEEVIA
+1089 
-1100 EESCEDLIDTKKE
+1100 
-1113 PDTVK
+1113 
-1118 ENVVVKETA
+1118 
-1127 GAGAVTSVDNE
+1127 
-1138 ITKNSDTFSASSDS
+1138 SSDS

-1173 SDFGGKN
+1173 SDLGEKNGG
-1180 YAGLDADSDEAVS
+1180 GLDADSDEAVS

-1201 NEEERDVYGDDKK
+1201 NEEERDVCGDDKK

-1219 TEREGDVTNID
+1219 TVGVGDVTNID
-1230 NQITKNSDTLSALSD
+1230 NEITKNSDTLSASSD
-1245 SGKQEKQGKQ
+1245 SGKQEKQRKQ

>member
-106 SDKRKYQKT
+106 SYKRKYQKT

-126 LNHCLKIIDALAA
+126 LNHCLKIIDAIAA

-195 NVEKAEAEGEPIFGA
+195 NVERAEPEGEPIFGA

-503 VFRHNALGD
+503 IFRHNALGD

-608 LAKQAEEQG
+608 LAKQAEEQC

-667 AKIANGL
+667 AKIVNGL
-674 LKYTKVKMRESQQY
+674 LKYEKVKMRESQQY
-688 VTFKRGRDLL
+688 VTFKRGKDLL

-711 FALEPSGLDDKYFI
+711 FALEPSRLDDKYFI

-757 AVRERFGLTENAKYK
+757 AIRERFGLTENAKYK
-772 ESVTAADYPSTDMD
+772 ESVTTADYPSADMN

-791 GLVKIVNENGEAVTI
+791 GLVKIVNENGEVVTI

-825 EVIAEESCEDLIDTK
+825 EVIAEESSEDLIDTE

-859 DVTSVDNE
+859 DVTNIDNE
-867 ITKNSDTLSASSDSG
+867 ITKNSDTLS
-882 EQAMQTDTQEIISEV
+882 T
-897 AASEIAAASDDE
+897 
-909 DEYSKDGIKYIKSF
+909 
-923 KAKMM
+923 
-928 LASEETKEYFAK
+928 
-940 IANGLLKYTKVK
+940 
-952 MRESQ
+952 
-957 QYVTF
+957 
-962 KRGRD
+962 
-967 LLCKIAVRGKTLCVH
+967 
-982 FALEPSGL
+982 
-990 DDKYFI
+990 
-996 TDLSGVRKFAET
+996 
-1008 PSMLKVKSERGVKYA
+1008 
-1023 FELIDAVRE
+1023 
-1032 RFGLTENAKYKE
+1032 
-1044 SVTAADYPSTDMDT
+1044 
-1058 LIASGLVKIV
+1058 
-1068 NENGE
+1068 
-1073 AVTIDGVK
+1073 
-1081 VGASDNAI
+1081 
-1089 SAVAEKEEVIA
+1089 
-1100 EESCEDLIDTKKE
+1100 
-1113 PDTVK
+1113 
-1118 ENVVVKETA
+1118 
-1127 GAGAVTSVDNE
+1127 
-1138 ITKNSDTFSASSDS
+1138 SSDS

-1173 SDFGGKN
+1173 SDFGEKN
-1180 YAGLDADSDEAVS
+1180 GGGLDADSDEAVS

-1201 NEEERDVYGDDKK
+1201 NEEERDVCGDDKK

-1219 TEREGDVTNID
+1219 TVGVGDATNID
-1230 NQITKNSDTLSALSD
+1230 NEITKNSDTLSASSD
-1245 SGKQEKQGKQ
+1245 SGKQEKQRKQ

>member
-1 MTQENETH
+1 M
-9 NIISD
+9 
-14 DGNDWIDKLRYSRS
+14 
-28 FMAKLIL
+28 
-35 SDNAVK
+35 
-41 EYYAAI
+41 
-47 TARLLSYQKVR
+47 
-58 SKTGWNGVSFFAG
+58 
-71 RESIAKITISGKTLC
+71 
-86 VYLAF
+86 
-91 QPDEEEGVKYKAKDV
+91 
-106 SDKRKYQKT
+106 
-115 PSLYKIKSNGA
+115 
-126 LNHCLKIIDALAA
+126 
-139 KLDLVMRTDTPQ
+139 
-151 VFTSA
+151 
-156 FRQDSFNN
+156 
-164 LVTRGLIRLLKSKQR
+164 
-179 SEKRDE
+179 
-185 EGQVEEEKID
+185 
-195 NVEKAEAEGEPIFGA
+195 
-210 FEDADKT
+210 
-217 VTDLVGRY
+217 TDLVGRY

-344 KLFIFVNSRYNTAL
+344 KLFVFVNSRYNTAL

-632 SASDDEDEY
+632 SA
-641 SKDGIKYIKSF
+641 
-652 KAKMMLA
+652 
-659 SEETKEYF
+659 
-667 AKIANGL
+667 
-674 LKYTKVKMRESQQY
+674 
-688 VTFKRGRDLL
+688 
-698 CKIAVRGKTLCVH
+698 
-711 FALEPSGLDDKYFI
+711 
-725 TDLSGVRKF
+725 
-734 AETPSMLKVKSER
+734 
-747 GVKYAFELID
+747 
-757 AVRERFGLTENAKYK
+757 
-772 ESVTAADYPSTDMD
+772 
-786 TLIAS
+786 
-791 GLVKIVNENGEAVTI
+791 
-806 DGVKVGASDNAI
+806 
-818 SAVAEKE
+818 
-825 EVIAEESCEDLIDTK
+825 
-840 KEPDTVKENVVVK
+840 
-853 ETAGAG
+853 
-859 DVTSVDNE
+859 
-867 ITKNSDTLSASSDSG
+867 
-882 EQAMQTDTQEIISEV
+882 
-897 AASEIAAASDDE
+897 
-909 DEYSKDGIKYIKSF
+909 
-923 KAKMM
+923 
-928 LASEETKEYFAK
+928 
-940 IANGLLKYTKVK
+940 
-952 MRESQ
+952 
-957 QYVTF
+957 
-962 KRGRD
+962 
-967 LLCKIAVRGKTLCVH
+967 
-982 FALEPSGL
+982 
-990 DDKYFI
+990 
-996 TDLSGVRKFAET
+996 
-1008 PSMLKVKSERGVKYA
+1008 
-1023 FELIDAVRE
+1023 
-1032 RFGLTENAKYKE
+1032 
-1044 SVTAADYPSTDMDT
+1044 
-1058 LIASGLVKIV
+1058 
-1068 NENGE
+1068 
-1073 AVTIDGVK
+1073 
-1081 VGASDNAI
+1081 
-1089 SAVAEKEEVIA
+1089 
-1100 EESCEDLIDTKKE
+1100 
-1113 PDTVK
+1113 
-1118 ENVVVKETA
+1118 
-1127 GAGAVTSVDNE
+1127 
-1138 ITKNSDTFSASSDS
+1138 
-1152 GYGENIQNEINDTDG
+1152 
-1167 AAATHT
+1167 
-1173 SDFGGKN
+1173 
-1180 YAGLDADSDEAVS
+1180 
-1193 LADIAVAV
+1193 
-1201 NEEERDVYGDDKK
+1201 
-1214 NDSQE
+1214 
-1219 TEREGDVTNID
+1219 
-1230 NQITKNSDTLSALSD
+1230 
-1245 SGKQEKQGKQ
+1245 
-1255 GFFAKVKS
+1255 
-1263 LFSKRR
+1263 

>member
-106 SDKRKYQKT
+106 SYKRKYQKT

-126 LNHCLKIIDALAA
+126 LNHCLKIIDAIAA

-195 NVEKAEAEGEPIFGA
+195 NVEKAETEGEPIFGA

-503 VFRHNALGD
+503 IFRHNALGD

-667 AKIANGL
+667 AKIVNGL
-674 LKYTKVKMRESQQY
+674 LKYAKVKMRESQQY
-688 VTFKRGRDLL
+688 VTFKRGKDLL

-711 FALEPSGLDDKYFI
+711 FALEPSRLDDKYFI

-772 ESVTAADYPSTDMD
+772 ESVTTADYPSADMN

-806 DGVKVGASDNAI
+806 DEVKVGASDNAI

-825 EVIAEESCEDLIDTK
+825 KVIAEESSEDLIDTE
-840 KEPDTVKENVVVK
+840 KELDTVKENVVVK

-859 DVTSVDNE
+859 DVTNIDNE
-867 ITKNSDTLSASSDSG
+867 ITKNSDTLS
-882 EQAMQTDTQEIISEV
+882 T
-897 AASEIAAASDDE
+897 
-909 DEYSKDGIKYIKSF
+909 
-923 KAKMM
+923 
-928 LASEETKEYFAK
+928 
-940 IANGLLKYTKVK
+940 
-952 MRESQ
+952 
-957 QYVTF
+957 
-962 KRGRD
+962 
-967 LLCKIAVRGKTLCVH
+967 
-982 FALEPSGL
+982 
-990 DDKYFI
+990 
-996 TDLSGVRKFAET
+996 
-1008 PSMLKVKSERGVKYA
+1008 
-1023 FELIDAVRE
+1023 
-1032 RFGLTENAKYKE
+1032 
-1044 SVTAADYPSTDMDT
+1044 
-1058 LIASGLVKIV
+1058 
-1068 NENGE
+1068 
-1073 AVTIDGVK
+1073 
-1081 VGASDNAI
+1081 
-1089 SAVAEKEEVIA
+1089 
-1100 EESCEDLIDTKKE
+1100 
-1113 PDTVK
+1113 
-1118 ENVVVKETA
+1118 
-1127 GAGAVTSVDNE
+1127 
-1138 ITKNSDTFSASSDS
+1138 SSDS

-1173 SDFGGKN
+1173 SDFGEKN
-1180 YAGLDADSDEAVS
+1180 GGGLDADSDEAVS

-1201 NEEERDVYGDDKK
+1201 NEEERDVCGDDKK

-1219 TEREGDVTNID
+1219 TAGAGDVTNID
-1230 NQITKNSDTLSALSD
+1230 NEITKNSDTLSASSD
-1245 SGKQEKQGKQ
+1245 SGKQEKQRKQ

>member
-106 SDKRKYQKT
+106 SYKRKYQKT
-115 PSLYKIKSNGA
+115 PSLYKIRSNGA
-126 LNHCLKIIDALAA
+126 LNHCLKIIDAIAA

-195 NVEKAEAEGEPIFGA
+195 NVERAEAEGEPIFGA

-344 KLFIFVNSRYNTAL
+344 KLFVFVNSRYNTAL

-448 NAILKNKYF
+448 NAILKNKHF

-667 AKIANGL
+667 AKIVNGL

-688 VTFKRGRDLL
+688 VTFKRGKDLL

-711 FALEPSGLDDKYFI
+711 FALEPSRLDDKYFI

-757 AVRERFGLTENAKYK
+757 AVRKRFGLTENAKYK
-772 ESVTAADYPSTDMD
+772 ESVTTADYPSADMN

-825 EVIAEESCEDLIDTK
+825 EVIAEESSEDLIDTE

-859 DVTSVDNE
+859 DVTNIDNE
-867 ITKNSDTLSASSDSG
+867 ITKNSDTLS
-882 EQAMQTDTQEIISEV
+882 T
-897 AASEIAAASDDE
+897 
-909 DEYSKDGIKYIKSF
+909 
-923 KAKMM
+923 
-928 LASEETKEYFAK
+928 
-940 IANGLLKYTKVK
+940 
-952 MRESQ
+952 
-957 QYVTF
+957 
-962 KRGRD
+962 
-967 LLCKIAVRGKTLCVH
+967 
-982 FALEPSGL
+982 
-990 DDKYFI
+990 
-996 TDLSGVRKFAET
+996 
-1008 PSMLKVKSERGVKYA
+1008 
-1023 FELIDAVRE
+1023 
-1032 RFGLTENAKYKE
+1032 
-1044 SVTAADYPSTDMDT
+1044 
-1058 LIASGLVKIV
+1058 
-1068 NENGE
+1068 
-1073 AVTIDGVK
+1073 
-1081 VGASDNAI
+1081 
-1089 SAVAEKEEVIA
+1089 
-1100 EESCEDLIDTKKE
+1100 
-1113 PDTVK
+1113 
-1118 ENVVVKETA
+1118 
-1127 GAGAVTSVDNE
+1127 
-1138 ITKNSDTFSASSDS
+1138 SSDS

-1173 SDFGGKN
+1173 SDFGEKN
-1180 YAGLDADSDEAVS
+1180 GGGLDADSDEAVS

-1201 NEEERDVYGDDKK
+1201 NEEERDVCGDDKK
-1214 NDSQE
+1214 NGSQE
-1219 TEREGDVTNID
+1219 TAGVGDATNID
-1230 NQITKNSDTLSALSD
+1230 NEITKNSDTLSASSD
-1245 SGKQEKQGKQ
+1245 SGKQEKQRKQ